1 MITNKNIYSIR
12 KHKLGVASFL
22 LGTLFVVGHA
32 NNAEASEVS
41 ATTQEHNVETE
52 QTKTEGELTTE
63 VAQQA
68 VSESAP
74 IAENMQK
81 TTSVASENA
90 KEVTA
95 SDSTQEVTK
104 TEAKDTATMKDSEIA
119 QPVSEVNKPVTQTA
133 PVQAPTTATEH
144 KSPRQAQEL
153 TAPMDTKVINVENG
167 TDVTSKVKVET
178 SSITGHQN
186 NDKTYRQS
194 NTVNPHKAER
204 VTLNYDW
211 SFENGIKAGDYF
223 DFQLSDNVDTNGIS
237 TVKKVPNIVD
247 TQNNDTVIAYG
258 EVKDKNRIRYR
269 FTDYVSDKENVVGKL
284 SLNLFIN
291 PAKVQNR
298 GNINVSST
306 LGSIKTEETFNI
318 EYIDGVKNNEGVTL
332 NGRLDDLS
340 KADQSFTHYTTFK
353 PSQNEL
359 TNVSLKGTVTTGAI
373 ENGIAGEVKIY
384 EFIGSG
390 ELPESVYANVNDT
403 SHFNDITSNLSNS
416 IKSTSTGYEITFDMK
431 NKKPYVIVYKGHY
444 NKDASDFDFTT
455 NAIGHQNLNRSPYN
469 HYWSYNHYFNLTWKN
484 GVAFYSN
491 NASGEGNDKPVPP
504 TYGFSE
510 LVDTTQNT
518 APATMTFQTTGVLE
532 EIEDS
537 VVLNTL
543 SQSGE
548 DRGENT
554 SPIIETTED
563 SQPVEFEEET
573 NHGIQDVTLHA
584 DAVDFEEETNHGE
597 QDTVHHSDVVE
608 YDEDTT
614 TGMLTGAISDH
625 TTEEDTMEY
634 TTDGLLIEFDDEM
647 NPNVSGQ
654 YDDITTDTIEESSH
668 IDTFTELESEFGQHD
683 GIVTFEE
690 DTIVEKPKTEKGNRV
705 PLVIDLSTPKHN
717 HQFNIQP
724 TDPNIDT
731 SATYRIGDFV
741 WRDEDHN
748 GVQNDGEHGLEGVL
762 VTLKTADGVVLNTT
776 TSDANG
782 HYQFTNVQKGKYI
795 VEFTTPEGY
804 EATSKHTTANTE
816 KDSDGLIA
824 NIDVTQDDMSIDAG
838 FFPLENWNPQ
848 PKDETYTIGDFVWRD
863 EDHNGVQNDG
873 EHGLEGVLVTLKTAD
888 GVVLNTTTSDA
899 NGHYQF
905 TNVQKGKYIVEFTT
919 PEGYEAT
926 SKHTTA
932 NTEKDSDGLIA
943 NIDVTQ
949 DDMSIDA
956 GFFPLENWNPQPKD
970 ETYTIGDFVWR
981 DEDHNGVQNDGEH
994 GLEGV
999 LVTLKTADGVVLN
1012 TTTSDAN
1019 GHYQFTNVQK
1029 GKYIV
1034 EFTTPEGYEATSKH
1048 TTANTEKD
1056 SDGLIA
1062 NIDVTQDDMSID
1074 AGFFPL
1080 ENWNPQPKDETYT
1093 IGDFVWRDE
1102 GHNGVQN
1109 DGEHG
1114 LEGVLVTLKT
1124 ADGVVLNTTTSD
1136 ANGHYQFTNVQK
1148 GKYIVEFTTPEGYE
1162 PTSKHTTANTEKDSD
1177 GLIANIDVTQDD
1189 MSIDAGFFPLEN
1201 WNPQPEPKNPDDK
1214 EKPAPEQPDVPQPEP
1229 KNPDDKEKPAPEQ
1242 PDVPQPEPKN
1252 PDDREKPAPE
1262 QPDVPQPE
1270 PKNPDDKEKPAPEQ
1284 PDAPQPKPMLPGE
1297 KVKPKPTH
1305 PGEAM
1310 QTTPQDKSTSQTD
1323 EALPQTGESSSQSSA
1338 LIFGGLLSLLGL
1350 GLLRRSSKQNRSSM
1364 K

>member
-41 ATTQEHNVETE
+41 TTTQEQNAEKE
-52 QTKTEGELTTE
+52 QAKTEGELTTE
-63 VAQQA
+63 AAQQTA
-68 VSESAP
+68 VESIPAS
-74 IAENMQK
+74 ENMQER
-81 TTSVASENA
+81 TLVASENG
-90 KEVTA
+90 KEVTTTE
-95 SDSTQEVTK
+95 STQEVTK
-104 TEAKDTATMKDSEIA
+104 TETKDTVTMKATEIV
-119 QPVSEVNKPVTQTA
+119 QPVSQIDKSVTQTA
-133 PVQAPTTATEH
+133 APVAEPSTANKQT
-144 KSPRQAQEL
+144 SPRQVQEL

-167 TDVTSKVKVET
+167 TDVTSKVKVEK

-186 NDKTYRQS
+186 KDKTYHQS

-204 VTLNYDW
+204 VTLNYEW
-211 SFENGIKAGDYF
+211 TFENGIKAGDYF

-237 TVKKVPNIVD
+237 TIKKVPHIMD
-247 TQNNDTVIAYG
+247 SQNSEQIIAYG
-258 EVKDKNRIRYR
+258 EINENNRVRYR
-269 FTDYVSDKENVVGKL
+269 FMDYVNQKENLKGKL
-284 SLNLFIN
+284 ALNLFIK
-291 PAKVQNR
+291 PDKVQTA
-298 GNINVSST
+298 GNITVSSK
-306 LGSIKTEETFNI
+306 LGNQVTSQNFNI
-318 EYIDGVKNNEGVTL
+318 QYIDGVKSASGITL
-332 NGRLDDLS
+332 NGRLDELS
-340 KADQSFTHYTTFK
+340 KADQSFTHYATFNPNNNK
-353 PSQNEL
+353 L
-359 TNVSLKGTVTTGAI
+359 TSVSIVGTVI
-373 ENGIAGEVKIY
+373 NGSRQNGNPGEVKVY

-390 ELPESVYANVNDT
+390 NLPQSVYANINDT
-403 SHFNDITSNLSNS
+403 QQFNDITSKVSISNN
-416 IKSTSTGYEITFDMK
+416 KSVGYQINFDMEGK
-431 NKKPYVIVYKGHY
+431 HSYVIVYKGHY
-444 NKDASDFDFTT
+444 DSNAKDFSFRT
-455 NAIGHQNLNRSPYN
+455 NATGYQNINQPTGHLYFGYGNS
-469 HYWSYNHYFNLTWKN
+469 FNLTWDN

-491 NASGEGNDKPVPP
+491 NASGEGNDKPVSP
-504 TYGFSE
+504 TYGYSPS
-510 LVDTTQNT
+510 VNTIQDTH
-518 APATMTFQTTGVLE
+518 ADYPVMTFQQPGTLE
-532 EIEDS
+532 ETEDS
-537 VVLNTL
+537 MPITTL
-543 SQSGE
+543 TESGE

-731 SATYRIGDFV
+731 SATYRIGNFV

-956 GFFPLENWNPQPKD
+956 GFFPLENWNPQP
-970 ETYTIGDFVWR
+970 
-981 DEDHNGVQNDGEH
+981 
-994 GLEGV
+994 
-999 LVTLKTADGVVLN
+999 
-1012 TTTSDAN
+1012 
-1019 GHYQFTNVQK
+1019 
-1029 GKYIV
+1029 
-1034 EFTTPEGYEATSKH
+1034 
-1048 TTANTEKD
+1048 
-1056 SDGLIA
+1056 
-1062 NIDVTQDDMSID
+1062 
-1074 AGFFPL
+1074 
-1080 ENWNPQPKDETYT
+1080 
-1093 IGDFVWRDE
+1093 
-1102 GHNGVQN
+1102 
-1109 DGEHG
+1109 
-1114 LEGVLVTLKT
+1114 
-1124 ADGVVLNTTTSD
+1124 
-1136 ANGHYQFTNVQK
+1136 
-1148 GKYIVEFTTPEGYE
+1148 
-1162 PTSKHTTANTEKDSD
+1162 
-1177 GLIANIDVTQDD
+1177 
-1189 MSIDAGFFPLEN
+1189 
-1201 WNPQPEPKNPDDK
+1201 EPKNPDDK
-1214 EKPAPEQPDVPQPEP
+1214 EKPGPEQPDVPQPEP
-1229 KNPDDKEKPAPEQ
+1229 KNPDDREKPAPEQ

-1323 EALPQTGESSSQSSA
+1323 EALPKTGESSSQSSA

>member
-41 ATTQEHNVETE
+41 TTTQEQNAEKE

-74 IAENMQK
+74 TAENMQE

-133 PVQAPTTATEH
+133 PVQTPTTATEH
-144 KSPRQAQEL
+144 KSPRQVQEV
-153 TAPMDTKVINVENG
+153 TSPEDTKVINVENG

-247 TQNNDTVIAYG
+247 TQNNDTVIAFG
-258 EVKDKNRIRYR
+258 EINEQNRVRYR
-269 FTDYVSDKENVVGKL
+269 FTDYVNQKENLKGKL
-284 SLNLFIN
+284 ALNLFIK
-291 PAKVQNR
+291 PDKVQTA
-298 GNINVSST
+298 GNITVSSK
-306 LGSIKTEETFNI
+306 LGNQVTSQNFNI
-318 EYIDGVKNNEGVTL
+318 QYIDGVKNRAGVTL
-332 NGRLDDLS
+332 NGRIDTLS
-340 KADQSFTHYTTFK
+340 KTDQTFTHFATFK
-353 PSQNEL
+353 PNNNALTSVTITGKVKNGALQNG
-359 TNVSLKGTVTTGAI
+359 K
-373 ENGIAGEVKIY
+373 AGEVKVY

-390 ELPESVYANVNDT
+390 ELPQSVYANVNDT
-403 SHFNDITSNLSNS
+403 KQFNDITNSMKS
-416 IKSTSTGYEITFDMK
+416 IKNYSNGYEITFDM
-431 NKKPYVIVYKGHY
+431 NKDNHPYIIVYQGHF
-444 NKDASDFDFTT
+444 NNNAKDFDFST
-455 NAIGHQNLNRSPYN
+455 NATGYQNLNQSEYSYYWPYN
-469 HYWSYNHYFNLTWKN
+469 YSFNLTWDN

-504 TYGFSE
+504 TYGYSPT
-510 LVDTTQNT
+510 VNTIQDTH
-518 APATMTFQTTGVLE
+518 ADYPVMTFQQPGTLE
-532 EIEDS
+532 ETEDS
-537 VVLNTL
+537 MPITTL
-543 SQSGE
+543 TESGE
-548 DRGENT
+548 DRSENT

-625 TTEEDTMEY
+625 TTKEDTMEY
-634 TTDGLLIEFDDEM
+634 TTDSLLIEFDDEM

-731 SATYRIGDFV
+731 SATYRIGNFV

-782 HYQFTNVQKGKYI
+782 HYQFTNVKKGKYI

-824 NIDVTQDDMSIDAG
+824 NIDVTQNDMSIDAG

-956 GFFPLENWNPQPKD
+956 GFFPLENWNPQP
-970 ETYTIGDFVWR
+970 
-981 DEDHNGVQNDGEH
+981 
-994 GLEGV
+994 
-999 LVTLKTADGVVLN
+999 
-1012 TTTSDAN
+1012 
-1019 GHYQFTNVQK
+1019 
-1029 GKYIV
+1029 
-1034 EFTTPEGYEATSKH
+1034 
-1048 TTANTEKD
+1048 
-1056 SDGLIA
+1056 
-1062 NIDVTQDDMSID
+1062 
-1074 AGFFPL
+1074 
-1080 ENWNPQPKDETYT
+1080 
-1093 IGDFVWRDE
+1093 
-1102 GHNGVQN
+1102 
-1109 DGEHG
+1109 
-1114 LEGVLVTLKT
+1114 
-1124 ADGVVLNTTTSD
+1124 
-1136 ANGHYQFTNVQK
+1136 
-1148 GKYIVEFTTPEGYE
+1148 
-1162 PTSKHTTANTEKDSD
+1162 
-1177 GLIANIDVTQDD
+1177 
-1189 MSIDAGFFPLEN
+1189 
-1201 WNPQPEPKNPDDK
+1201 EPKNPDDK

-1229 KNPDDKEKPAPEQ
+1229 KNPDDREKPAPEQPDVPQPEPKNPDDREKPAPEQ

-1284 PDAPQPKPMLPGE
+1284 PDVPQPKPMLPGE

-1323 EALPQTGESSSQSSA
+1323 EALPKTGESSSQSSA

>member
-41 ATTQEHNVETE
+41 TTTQEQNAEKE
-52 QTKTEGELTTE
+52 QAKTEGELTTE
-63 VAQQA
+63 AAQQTA
-68 VSESAP
+68 VESIPAS
-74 IAENMQK
+74 ENMQER
-81 TTSVASENA
+81 TLVASENG
-90 KEVTA
+90 KEVTTTE
-95 SDSTQEVTK
+95 STQEVTK
-104 TEAKDTATMKDSEIA
+104 TETKDTVTMKDSEIA
-119 QPVSEVNKPVTQTA
+119 QPVSHLDKPVTQTA
-133 PVQAPTTATEH
+133 PVQTPTTATEQ
-144 KSPRQAQEL
+144 KSTRQAQEDI
-153 TAPMDTKVINVENG
+153 APMGMKEVNVENG
-167 TDVTSKVKVET
+167 TDVTSKVKVEN

-186 NDKTYRQS
+186 NDRTYRQPD
-194 NTVNPHKAER
+194 TVNPHKAER

-247 TQNNDTVIAYG
+247 TQNNDTVIAFG
-258 EVKDKNRIRYR
+258 EINEQNRVRYR
-269 FTDYVSDKENVVGKL
+269 FTDYVSKKDNVKGKL
-284 SLNLFIN
+284 ALNLFIK
-291 PAKVQNR
+291 PDKVQTA
-298 GNINVSST
+298 GNITVSSK
-306 LGSIKTEETFNI
+306 LGNQVTSQNFNI
-318 EYIDGVKNNEGVTL
+318 QYIDGVKNRAGVTL
-332 NGRLDDLS
+332 NGRIDTLS
-340 KADQSFTHYTTFK
+340 KTDQTFTHFATFK
-353 PSQNEL
+353 PNNNALTSVTITGKVKNGALQNG
-359 TNVSLKGTVTTGAI
+359 K
-373 ENGIAGEVKIY
+373 AGEVKVY

-390 ELPESVYANVNDT
+390 ELPQSVYANVNDT
-403 SHFNDITSNLSNS
+403 KQFNDITNSMKS
-416 IKSTSTGYEITFDMK
+416 IKNNSNGYEITFDMK
-431 NKKPYVIVYKGHY
+431 NQKPYVIVYKGHY

-455 NAIGHQNLNRSPYN
+455 NAIGHQNLNSSPYN
-469 HYWSYNHYFNLTWKN
+469 YYWSYNHYFNLTWKN

-491 NASGEGNDKPVPP
+491 KANGEGNDKPVPP
-504 TYGFSE
+504 TYGYSPT
-510 LVDTTQNT
+510 VNTIQDTH
-518 APATMTFQTTGVLE
+518 ADYPVMTFQQPGTLE
-532 EIEDS
+532 ETEDS
-537 VVLNTL
+537 MPITTL
-543 SQSGE
+543 TESGE

-731 SATYRIGDFV
+731 SATYRIGNFV

-838 FFPLENWNPQ
+838 FFPLENWNAQ

-1080 ENWNPQPKDETYT
+1080 ENWNPQP
-1093 IGDFVWRDE
+1093 
-1102 GHNGVQN
+1102 
-1109 DGEHG
+1109 
-1114 LEGVLVTLKT
+1114 
-1124 ADGVVLNTTTSD
+1124 
-1136 ANGHYQFTNVQK
+1136 
-1148 GKYIVEFTTPEGYE
+1148 
-1162 PTSKHTTANTEKDSD
+1162 
-1177 GLIANIDVTQDD
+1177 
-1189 MSIDAGFFPLEN
+1189 
-1201 WNPQPEPKNPDDK
+1201 EPKNPDDK
-1214 EKPAPEQPDVPQPEP
+1214 EKPG
-1229 KNPDDKEKPAPEQ
+1229 PEQ

-1270 PKNPDDKEKPAPEQ
+1270 PKNPDDREKPAPEQ

-1323 EALPQTGESSSQSSA
+1323 EALPKTGESSSQSSA

>member
-41 ATTQEHNVETE
+41 TTTQEQNAEKE

-74 IAENMQK
+74 TAENMQE

-90 KEVTA
+90 KEVTTTE
-95 SDSTQEVTK
+95 STQEVTK
-104 TEAKDTATMKDSEIA
+104 TETKDTVTMKATEIV

-133 PVQAPTTATEH
+133 PVQAPTTANKQT
-144 KSPRQAQEL
+144 SPRQVQEV
-153 TAPMDTKVINVENG
+153 TAPMDTKVINVENA
-167 TDVTSKVKVET
+167 TDVTSKVKVEK

-186 NDKTYRQS
+186 KDKTYHQS

-204 VTLNYDW
+204 VTLNYEWTFDKD
-211 SFENGIKAGDYF
+211 IKNDDYF
-223 DFQLSDNVDTNGIS
+223 EFQLSDNVDTNGIS

-247 TQNNDTVIAYG
+247 TQNNDTVIAFG
-258 EVKDKNRIRYR
+258 EINEQNRVRYR
-269 FTDYVSDKENVVGKL
+269 FTDYVSKKDNVKGNL
-284 SLNLFIN
+284 SLNLFID
-291 PAKVQNR
+291 PSKVLNN
-298 GNINVSST
+298 GNTTVSSILNGT
-306 LGSIKTEETFNI
+306 KTESTFNI

-359 TNVSLKGTVTTGAI
+359 TNVSLKGTVTTGAM

-431 NKKPYVIVYKGHY
+431 NQKPYVIVYKGHY

-537 VVLNTL
+537 VVLNTI

-548 DRGENT
+548 DRSENT

-625 TTEEDTMEY
+625 TTKEDTMEY
-634 TTDGLLIEFDDEM
+634 TTDSLLIEFDDEM

-741 WRDEDHN
+741 WR
-748 GVQNDGEHGLEGVL
+748 
-762 VTLKTADGVVLNTT
+762 
-776 TSDANG
+776 
-782 HYQFTNVQKGKYI
+782 
-795 VEFTTPEGY
+795 
-804 EATSKHTTANTE
+804 
-816 KDSDGLIA
+816 
-824 NIDVTQDDMSIDAG
+824 
-838 FFPLENWNPQ
+838 
-848 PKDETYTIGDFVWRD
+848 
-863 EDHNGVQNDG
+863 
-873 EHGLEGVLVTLKTAD
+873 
-888 GVVLNTTTSDA
+888 
-899 NGHYQF
+899 
-905 TNVQKGKYIVEFTT
+905 
-919 PEGYEAT
+919 
-926 SKHTTA
+926 
-932 NTEKDSDGLIA
+932 
-943 NIDVTQ
+943 
-949 DDMSIDA
+949 
-956 GFFPLENWNPQPKD
+956 
-970 ETYTIGDFVWR
+970 
-981 DEDHNGVQNDGEH
+981 
-994 GLEGV
+994 
-999 LVTLKTADGVVLN
+999 
-1012 TTTSDAN
+1012 
-1019 GHYQFTNVQK
+1019 
-1029 GKYIV
+1029 
-1034 EFTTPEGYEATSKH
+1034 
-1048 TTANTEKD
+1048 
-1056 SDGLIA
+1056 
-1062 NIDVTQDDMSID
+1062 
-1074 AGFFPL
+1074 
-1080 ENWNPQPKDETYT
+1080 
-1093 IGDFVWRDE
+1093 
-1102 GHNGVQN
+1102 
-1109 DGEHG
+1109 
-1114 LEGVLVTLKT
+1114 
-1124 ADGVVLNTTTSD
+1124 
-1136 ANGHYQFTNVQK
+1136 
-1148 GKYIVEFTTPEGYE
+1148 
-1162 PTSKHTTANTEKDSD
+1162 
-1177 GLIANIDVTQDD
+1177 
-1189 MSIDAGFFPLEN
+1189 
-1201 WNPQPEPKNPDDK
+1201 
-1214 EKPAPEQPDVPQPEP
+1214 
-1229 KNPDDKEKPAPEQ
+1229 
-1242 PDVPQPEPKN
+1242 
-1252 PDDREKPAPE
+1252 
-1262 QPDVPQPE
+1262 
-1270 PKNPDDKEKPAPEQ
+1270 
-1284 PDAPQPKPMLPGE
+1284 
-1297 KVKPKPTH
+1297 
-1305 PGEAM
+1305 
-1310 QTTPQDKSTSQTD
+1310 
-1323 EALPQTGESSSQSSA
+1323 
-1338 LIFGGLLSLLGL
+1338 
-1350 GLLRRSSKQNRSSM
+1350 
-1364 K
+1364 

>member
-1080 ENWNPQPKDETYT
+1080 ENWNPQP
-1093 IGDFVWRDE
+1093 
-1102 GHNGVQN
+1102 
-1109 DGEHG
+1109 
-1114 LEGVLVTLKT
+1114 
-1124 ADGVVLNTTTSD
+1124 
-1136 ANGHYQFTNVQK
+1136 
-1148 GKYIVEFTTPEGYE
+1148 
-1162 PTSKHTTANTEKDSD
+1162 
-1177 GLIANIDVTQDD
+1177 
-1189 MSIDAGFFPLEN
+1189 
-1201 WNPQPEPKNPDDK
+1201 
-1214 EKPAPEQPDVPQPEP
+1214 EP

-1252 PDDREKPAPE
+1252 PDDREKPAPEQPDVPQPEPKNPDDKEKPAPE

>member
-41 ATTQEHNVETE
+41 TTTQEQNAEKE
-52 QTKTEGELTTE
+52 QAKTEGELTTE
-63 VAQQA
+63 AAQQTA
-68 VSESAP
+68 VESIPAS
-74 IAENMQK
+74 ENMQER
-81 TTSVASENA
+81 TLVASENG
-90 KEVTA
+90 KEVTTTE
-95 SDSTQEVTK
+95 STQEVTK
-104 TEAKDTATMKDSEIA
+104 TETKDTVTMKDSEIA

-133 PVQAPTTATEH
+133 PVQTPTTATEQ
-144 KSPRQAQEL
+144 KSTRQAQED
-153 TAPMDTKVINVENG
+153 TAPMGMKEVNVENG
-167 TDVTSKVKVET
+167 TDVTSKVKVEN

-186 NDKTYRQS
+186 NDRTYRQPD
-194 NTVNPHKAER
+194 TVNPHKAER

-211 SFENGIKAGDYF
+211 SFDKDIKNDDYF
-223 DFQLSDNVDTNGIS
+223 EFQLSDNVDTNGIS

-247 TQNNDTVIAYG
+247 TQNNDTVIAFG
-258 EVKDKNRIRYR
+258 EINEQNRVRYR
-269 FTDYVSDKENVVGKL
+269 FTDYVNQKENLKGKL
-284 SLNLFIN
+284 ALNLFIK
-291 PAKVQNR
+291 PDKVQTA
-298 GNINVSST
+298 GNITVSSK
-306 LGSIKTEETFNI
+306 LGNQVTSQNFNI
-318 EYIDGVKNNEGVTL
+318 QYIDGVKNRAGVTL
-332 NGRLDDLS
+332 NGRIDTLS
-340 KADQSFTHYTTFK
+340 KTDQTFTHFATFK
-353 PSQNEL
+353 PNNNALTSVTITGKVKNGALQNG
-359 TNVSLKGTVTTGAI
+359 K
-373 ENGIAGEVKIY
+373 AGEVKVY

-390 ELPESVYANVNDT
+390 ELPQSVYANVNDT
-403 SHFNDITSNLSNS
+403 KQFNDITKSMKS
-416 IKSTSTGYEITFDMK
+416 IKNNSNGYEITFDM
-431 NKKPYVIVYKGHY
+431 NKDNHPYIIVYQGHF
-444 NKDASDFDFTT
+444 NNNAKDFDFST
-455 NAIGHQNLNRSPYN
+455 NATGYQNLNQSGYSYYWPYN
-469 HYWSYNHYFNLTWKN
+469 YSFNLTWDN

-504 TYGFSE
+504 TYGYSPT
-510 LVDTTQNT
+510 VNTIQDTH
-518 APATMTFQTTGVLE
+518 ADYPVMTFQQPGTLE
-532 EIEDS
+532 ETEDS
-537 VVLNTL
+537 MPITTL
-543 SQSGE
+543 TESGE

-554 SPIIETTED
+554 SSIIETTED

-848 PKDETYTIGDFVWRD
+848 P
-863 EDHNGVQNDG
+863 
-873 EHGLEGVLVTLKTAD
+873 
-888 GVVLNTTTSDA
+888 
-899 NGHYQF
+899 
-905 TNVQKGKYIVEFTT
+905 
-919 PEGYEAT
+919 
-926 SKHTTA
+926 
-932 NTEKDSDGLIA
+932 
-943 NIDVTQ
+943 
-949 DDMSIDA
+949 
-956 GFFPLENWNPQPKD
+956 
-970 ETYTIGDFVWR
+970 
-981 DEDHNGVQNDGEH
+981 
-994 GLEGV
+994 
-999 LVTLKTADGVVLN
+999 
-1012 TTTSDAN
+1012 
-1019 GHYQFTNVQK
+1019 
-1029 GKYIV
+1029 
-1034 EFTTPEGYEATSKH
+1034 
-1048 TTANTEKD
+1048 
-1056 SDGLIA
+1056 
-1062 NIDVTQDDMSID
+1062 
-1074 AGFFPL
+1074 
-1080 ENWNPQPKDETYT
+1080 
-1093 IGDFVWRDE
+1093 
-1102 GHNGVQN
+1102 
-1109 DGEHG
+1109 
-1114 LEGVLVTLKT
+1114 
-1124 ADGVVLNTTTSD
+1124 
-1136 ANGHYQFTNVQK
+1136 
-1148 GKYIVEFTTPEGYE
+1148 
-1162 PTSKHTTANTEKDSD
+1162 
-1177 GLIANIDVTQDD
+1177 
-1189 MSIDAGFFPLEN
+1189 
-1201 WNPQPEPKNPDDK
+1201 EPKNPDDK
-1214 EKPAPEQPDVPQPEP
+1214 EKPAPEQPDVPQPE
-1229 KNPDDKEKPAPEQ
+1229 
-1242 PDVPQPEPKN
+1242 
-1252 PDDREKPAPE
+1252 
-1262 QPDVPQPE
+1262 
-1270 PKNPDDKEKPAPEQ
+1270 
-1284 PDAPQPKPMLPGE
+1284 PMLPGE

-1323 EALPQTGESSSQSSA
+1323 EALPKTGESSSQSSA

>member
-41 ATTQEHNVETE
+41 TTTQEQNAEKE

-74 IAENMQK
+74 TAENMQE

-90 KEVTA
+90 KEVTTTE
-95 SDSTQEVTK
+95 STQEVTK

-133 PVQAPTTATEH
+133 PVQAPTTANKQT
-144 KSPRQAQEL
+144 SPRQVQEV

-167 TDVTSKVKVET
+167 TDVTSKVKVEK

-186 NDKTYRQS
+186 KDKTYHQS

-204 VTLNYDW
+204 VTLNYEWTFDKD
-211 SFENGIKAGDYF
+211 IKNDDYF
-223 DFQLSDNVDTNGIS
+223 EFQLSDNVDTNGIS

-247 TQNNDTVIAYG
+247 TQNNDTVIAFG
-258 EVKDKNRIRYR
+258 EINEQNRVRYR
-269 FTDYVSDKENVVGKL
+269 FTDYVSKKDNVKGNL
-284 SLNLFIN
+284 SLNLFID
-291 PAKVQNR
+291 PSKVLNN
-298 GNINVSST
+298 GNTTVSSILNGT
-306 LGSIKTEETFNI
+306 KTESTFNI
-318 EYIDGVKNNEGVTL
+318 EYIDGIHNAAGVTL
-332 NGRLDDLS
+332 NGRLDELS
-340 KADQSFTHYTTFK
+340 KANQTFTHFATFK
-353 PSQNEL
+353 PKHNKLSSVTIKGKVKNGVLQNS
-359 TNVSLKGTVTTGAI
+359 N
-373 ENGIAGEVKIY
+373 NGEVKVY
-384 EFIGSG
+384 EFIGNG
-390 ELPESVYANVNDT
+390 ELPQSVYANVNDT
-403 SHFNDITSNLSNS
+403 NQFKDITTSMNSKKSNG
-416 IKSTSTGYEITFDMK
+416 TGYEITFDTM
-431 NKKPYVIVYKGHY
+431 NDKPYVILYKGY
-444 NKDASDFDFTT
+444 FDSNSKDFDFTT
-455 NAIGHQNLNRSPYN
+455 NATGYQNLNQSSYY
-469 HYWSYNHYFNLTWKN
+469 YWPYNHYFNLTWDN

-731 SATYRIGDFV
+731 SATYRIGNFV

-838 FFPLENWNPQ
+838 FFPLENWNAQ

-1080 ENWNPQPKDETYT
+1080 ENWNPQP
-1093 IGDFVWRDE
+1093 
-1102 GHNGVQN
+1102 
-1109 DGEHG
+1109 
-1114 LEGVLVTLKT
+1114 
-1124 ADGVVLNTTTSD
+1124 
-1136 ANGHYQFTNVQK
+1136 
-1148 GKYIVEFTTPEGYE
+1148 
-1162 PTSKHTTANTEKDSD
+1162 
-1177 GLIANIDVTQDD
+1177 
-1189 MSIDAGFFPLEN
+1189 
-1201 WNPQPEPKNPDDK
+1201 EPKNPDDK
-1214 EKPAPEQPDVPQPEP
+1214 EKPGPEQPDVPQPEP
-1229 KNPDDKEKPAPEQ
+1229 KNPDDREKPAPEQ

-1270 PKNPDDKEKPAPEQ
+1270 PKNPDDREKPAPEQPDVPQPEPKNPDDREKPAPEQ

>member
-41 ATTQEHNVETE
+41 TTTQEQNAEKE

-63 VAQQA
+63 AAQQTA
-68 VSESAP
+68 VESIPAS
-74 IAENMQK
+74 ENMQER
-81 TTSVASENA
+81 TLVASENG
-90 KEVTA
+90 KEVTTTE
-95 SDSTQEVTK
+95 STQEVTK
-104 TEAKDTATMKDSEIA
+104 TETKDTVTMKATEIV
-119 QPVSEVNKPVTQTA
+119 QPVSQIDKSVTQTA
-133 PVQAPTTATEH
+133 APVAEPSTANKQT
-144 KSPRQAQEL
+144 SPRQVQEL

-167 TDVTSKVKVET
+167 TDVTSKVKVEK

-186 NDKTYRQS
+186 KDKTYHQS

-204 VTLNYDW
+204 VTLNYEWTFDKD
-211 SFENGIKAGDYF
+211 IKNDDYF
-223 DFQLSDNVDTNGIS
+223 EFQLSDNVDTNGIS

-247 TQNNDTVIAYG
+247 TQNNDTVIAFG
-258 EVKDKNRIRYR
+258 EINEQNRVRYR
-269 FTDYVSDKENVVGKL
+269 FTDYVSKKDNVKGNL
-284 SLNLFIN
+284 SLNLFID
-291 PAKVQNR
+291 PSKVLNN
-298 GNINVSST
+298 GNTTVSSILNGT
-306 LGSIKTEETFNI
+306 KTESTFNI
-318 EYIDGVKNNEGVTL
+318 EYIDGIHNAAGVTL
-332 NGRLDDLS
+332 NGRLDELS
-340 KADQSFTHYTTFK
+340 KANQTFTHFATFK
-353 PSQNEL
+353 PKHNKLSSVTIKGKVKNGVLQNS
-359 TNVSLKGTVTTGAI
+359 N
-373 ENGIAGEVKIY
+373 NGEVKVY
-384 EFIGSG
+384 EFIGNG
-390 ELPESVYANVNDT
+390 ELPQSVYANVNDT
-403 SHFNDITSNLSNS
+403 NQFKDITTSMNSKKSNG
-416 IKSTSTGYEITFDMK
+416 TGYEITFDMM
-431 NKKPYVIVYKGHY
+431 NDKPYVILYKGY
-444 NKDASDFDFTT
+444 FDSNSKDFDFTT
-455 NAIGHQNLNRSPYN
+455 NATGYQNLNQSSYY
-469 HYWSYNHYFNLTWKN
+469 YWPYNHYFNLTWDN

-548 DRGENT
+548 DRSENT

-1080 ENWNPQPKDETYT
+1080 ENWNPQP
-1093 IGDFVWRDE
+1093 
-1102 GHNGVQN
+1102 
-1109 DGEHG
+1109 
-1114 LEGVLVTLKT
+1114 
-1124 ADGVVLNTTTSD
+1124 
-1136 ANGHYQFTNVQK
+1136 
-1148 GKYIVEFTTPEGYE
+1148 
-1162 PTSKHTTANTEKDSD
+1162 
-1177 GLIANIDVTQDD
+1177 
-1189 MSIDAGFFPLEN
+1189 
-1201 WNPQPEPKNPDDK
+1201 EPKNPDDK
-1214 EKPAPEQPDVPQPEP
+1214 EKPGPEQPDVPQPEP
-1229 KNPDDKEKPAPEQ
+1229 KNPDDREKPAPEQ

-1284 PDAPQPKPMLPGE
+1284 PDVPQPKPMLPGE

-1323 EALPQTGESSSQSSA
+1323 EALPKTGESSSQSSA

>member
-41 ATTQEHNVETE
+41 TTTQEQNAEKE

-63 VAQQA
+63 AAQQTA
-68 VSESAP
+68 VESIPAS
-74 IAENMQK
+74 ENMQER
-81 TTSVASENA
+81 TLVASENG
-90 KEVTA
+90 KEVTTTE
-95 SDSTQEVTK
+95 STQEVTK
-104 TEAKDTATMKDSEIA
+104 TETKDTVTMKATEIV
-119 QPVSEVNKPVTQTA
+119 QPVSQIDKSVTQTA
-133 PVQAPTTATEH
+133 APVAEPSTANKQT
-144 KSPRQAQEL
+144 SPRQVQEL

-167 TDVTSKVKVET
+167 TDVTSKVKVEK

-186 NDKTYRQS
+186 KDKTYHQS

-204 VTLNYDW
+204 VTLNYEWTFDKD
-211 SFENGIKAGDYF
+211 IKNDDYF
-223 DFQLSDNVDTNGIS
+223 EFQLSDNVDTNGIS

-247 TQNNDTVIAYG
+247 TQNNDTVIAFG
-258 EVKDKNRIRYR
+258 EINEQNRVRYR
-269 FTDYVSDKENVVGKL
+269 FTDYVSKKDNVKGNL
-284 SLNLFIN
+284 SLNLFID
-291 PAKVQNR
+291 PSKVLNN
-298 GNINVSST
+298 GNTTVSSILNGT
-306 LGSIKTEETFNI
+306 KTESTFNI
-318 EYIDGVKNNEGVTL
+318 EYIDGIHNAAGVTL
-332 NGRLDDLS
+332 NGRLDELS
-340 KADQSFTHYTTFK
+340 KANQTFTHFATFK
-353 PSQNEL
+353 PKHNKLSSVTIKGKVKNGVLQNS
-359 TNVSLKGTVTTGAI
+359 N
-373 ENGIAGEVKIY
+373 NGEVKVY
-384 EFIGSG
+384 EFIGNG
-390 ELPESVYANVNDT
+390 ELPQSVYANVNDT
-403 SHFNDITSNLSNS
+403 NQFKDITTSMNSKKSNG
-416 IKSTSTGYEITFDMK
+416 TGYEITFDMM
-431 NKKPYVIVYKGHY
+431 NDKPYVILYKGY
-444 NKDASDFDFTT
+444 FDSNSKDFDFTT
-455 NAIGHQNLNRSPYN
+455 NATGYQNLNQSSYY
-469 HYWSYNHYFNLTWKN
+469 YWPYNHYFNLTWDN

-548 DRGENT
+548 DRSENT

-919 PEGYEAT
+919 PEGYE
-926 SKHTTA
+926 
-932 NTEKDSDGLIA
+932 
-943 NIDVTQ
+943 
-949 DDMSIDA
+949 
-956 GFFPLENWNPQPKD
+956 
-970 ETYTIGDFVWR
+970 
-981 DEDHNGVQNDGEH
+981 
-994 GLEGV
+994 
-999 LVTLKTADGVVLN
+999 
-1012 TTTSDAN
+1012 
-1019 GHYQFTNVQK
+1019 
-1029 GKYIV
+1029 
-1034 EFTTPEGYEATSKH
+1034 
-1048 TTANTEKD
+1048 
-1056 SDGLIA
+1056 
-1062 NIDVTQDDMSID
+1062 
-1074 AGFFPL
+1074 
-1080 ENWNPQPKDETYT
+1080 
-1093 IGDFVWRDE
+1093 
-1102 GHNGVQN
+1102 
-1109 DGEHG
+1109 
-1114 LEGVLVTLKT
+1114 
-1124 ADGVVLNTTTSD
+1124 
-1136 ANGHYQFTNVQK
+1136 
-1148 GKYIVEFTTPEGYE
+1148 

-1229 KNPDDKEKPAPEQ
+1229 KNPDDREKPAPEQ

-1284 PDAPQPKPMLPGE
+1284 PDVPQPKPMLPGE

-1323 EALPQTGESSSQSSA
+1323 EVLPKTGESSSQSSA

>member
-41 ATTQEHNVETE
+41 TTTQEQNAEKE
-52 QTKTEGELTTE
+52 QAKTEGELTTE
-63 VAQQA
+63 AAQQTA
-68 VSESAP
+68 VESIPAS
-74 IAENMQK
+74 ENMQER
-81 TTSVASENA
+81 TLVASENG
-90 KEVTA
+90 KEVTTTE
-95 SDSTQEVTK
+95 STQEVTK
-104 TEAKDTATMKDSEIA
+104 TETKDTVTMKATEIV
-119 QPVSEVNKPVTQTA
+119 QPVSQIDKSVTQTA
-133 PVQAPTTATEH
+133 APVAEPSTANKQT
-144 KSPRQAQEL
+144 SPQQVQEL

-167 TDVTSKVKVET
+167 TDVTSKVKVEK

-186 NDKTYRQS
+186 NDKTYHQS

-211 SFENGIKAGDYF
+211 SFENSIKEGDYF

-237 TVKKVPNIVD
+237 TTKKVPNILDVQD
-247 TQNNDTVIAYG
+247 SDKVIAYG

-455 NAIGHQNLNRSPYN
+455 NAIGHQNLNSSPYN
-469 HYWSYNHYFNLTWKN
+469 YYWSYNHYFNLTWKN

-491 NASGEGNDKPVPP
+491 KANGEGNDKPVPP
-504 TYGFSE
+504 TYGYSPT
-510 LVDTTQNT
+510 VNTIQDTH
-518 APATMTFQTTGVLE
+518 ADYPVMTFQQPGTLE
-532 EIEDS
+532 ETEDS
-537 VVLNTL
+537 MPITTL
-543 SQSGE
+543 TESGE

-554 SPIIETTED
+554 SSIIETTED

-956 GFFPLENWNPQPKD
+956 GFFPLENWNPQP
-970 ETYTIGDFVWR
+970 
-981 DEDHNGVQNDGEH
+981 
-994 GLEGV
+994 
-999 LVTLKTADGVVLN
+999 
-1012 TTTSDAN
+1012 
-1019 GHYQFTNVQK
+1019 
-1029 GKYIV
+1029 
-1034 EFTTPEGYEATSKH
+1034 
-1048 TTANTEKD
+1048 
-1056 SDGLIA
+1056 
-1062 NIDVTQDDMSID
+1062 
-1074 AGFFPL
+1074 
-1080 ENWNPQPKDETYT
+1080 
-1093 IGDFVWRDE
+1093 
-1102 GHNGVQN
+1102 
-1109 DGEHG
+1109 
-1114 LEGVLVTLKT
+1114 
-1124 ADGVVLNTTTSD
+1124 
-1136 ANGHYQFTNVQK
+1136 
-1148 GKYIVEFTTPEGYE
+1148 
-1162 PTSKHTTANTEKDSD
+1162 
-1177 GLIANIDVTQDD
+1177 
-1189 MSIDAGFFPLEN
+1189 
-1201 WNPQPEPKNPDDK
+1201 EPKNPDDK
-1214 EKPAPEQPDVPQPEP
+1214 EKPGPEQPDVPQPEP
-1229 KNPDDKEKPAPEQ
+1229 KNPDDREKPAPEQ

-1284 PDAPQPKPMLPGE
+1284 PDVPQPKPMLPGE

-1323 EALPQTGESSSQSSA
+1323 EALPKTGESSSQSSA

>member
-41 ATTQEHNVETE
+41 TTTQEQNAEKE

-63 VAQQA
+63 AAQQTA
-68 VSESAP
+68 VESIPAS
-74 IAENMQK
+74 ENMQER
-81 TTSVASENA
+81 TLVASENG
-90 KEVTA
+90 KEVTTTE
-95 SDSTQEVTK
+95 STQEVTK
-104 TEAKDTATMKDSEIA
+104 TETKDTVTMKATEIV
-119 QPVSEVNKPVTQTA
+119 QPVSQIDKSVTQTA
-133 PVQAPTTATEH
+133 APVAEPSTANKQT
-144 KSPRQAQEL
+144 SPRQVQEL

-167 TDVTSKVKVET
+167 TDVTSKVKVEK

-186 NDKTYRQS
+186 NDKTYHQS

-204 VTLNYDW
+204 VTLNYEWTFDKD
-211 SFENGIKAGDYF
+211 IKNDDYF
-223 DFQLSDNVDTNGIS
+223 EFQLSDNVDTNGIS

-247 TQNNDTVIAYG
+247 TQNNDTVIAFG
-258 EVKDKNRIRYR
+258 EINEQNRVRYR
-269 FTDYVSDKENVVGKL
+269 FTDYVSKKDNVKGNL
-284 SLNLFIN
+284 SLNLFID
-291 PAKVQNR
+291 PSKVLNN
-298 GNINVSST
+298 GNTTVSSILNGT
-306 LGSIKTEETFNI
+306 KTESTFNI
-318 EYIDGVKNNEGVTL
+318 EYIDGIHNAAGVTL
-332 NGRLDDLS
+332 NGRLDELS
-340 KADQSFTHYTTFK
+340 KANQTFTHFATFK
-353 PSQNEL
+353 PKHNKLSSVTIKGKVKNGVLQNS
-359 TNVSLKGTVTTGAI
+359 N
-373 ENGIAGEVKIY
+373 NGEVKVY
-384 EFIGSG
+384 EFIGNG
-390 ELPESVYANVNDT
+390 ELPQSVYANVNDT
-403 SHFNDITSNLSNS
+403 NQFKDITTSMNSKKSNG
-416 IKSTSTGYEITFDMK
+416 TGYEITFDMM
-431 NKKPYVIVYKGHY
+431 NDKPYVILYKGY
-444 NKDASDFDFTT
+444 FDSNSKDFDFTT
-455 NAIGHQNLNRSPYN
+455 NATGYQNLNQSSYY
-469 HYWSYNHYFNLTWKN
+469 YWPYNHYFNLTWDN

-548 DRGENT
+548 DRSENT

-919 PEGYEAT
+919 PEGYE
-926 SKHTTA
+926 
-932 NTEKDSDGLIA
+932 
-943 NIDVTQ
+943 
-949 DDMSIDA
+949 
-956 GFFPLENWNPQPKD
+956 
-970 ETYTIGDFVWR
+970 
-981 DEDHNGVQNDGEH
+981 
-994 GLEGV
+994 
-999 LVTLKTADGVVLN
+999 
-1012 TTTSDAN
+1012 
-1019 GHYQFTNVQK
+1019 
-1029 GKYIV
+1029 
-1034 EFTTPEGYEATSKH
+1034 
-1048 TTANTEKD
+1048 
-1056 SDGLIA
+1056 
-1062 NIDVTQDDMSID
+1062 
-1074 AGFFPL
+1074 
-1080 ENWNPQPKDETYT
+1080 
-1093 IGDFVWRDE
+1093 
-1102 GHNGVQN
+1102 
-1109 DGEHG
+1109 
-1114 LEGVLVTLKT
+1114 
-1124 ADGVVLNTTTSD
+1124 
-1136 ANGHYQFTNVQK
+1136 
-1148 GKYIVEFTTPEGYE
+1148 

-1214 EKPAPEQPDVPQPEP
+1214 EKPAPDQPDVPQPEP
-1229 KNPDDKEKPAPEQ
+1229 KNPDDREKPAPEQ

-1284 PDAPQPKPMLPGE
+1284 PDVPQPKPMLPGE

-1323 EALPQTGESSSQSSA
+1323 EVLPKTGESSSQSSA

>member
-41 ATTQEHNVETE
+41 ATTQEQNAEKE
-52 QTKTEGELTTE
+52 QAKTERELTTK

-74 IAENMQK
+74 IAENMQE

-90 KEVTA
+90 KAVTA

-133 PVQAPTTATEH
+133 PFQTPTTATEH
-144 KSPRQAQEL
+144 KSPRQVQEV
-153 TAPMDTKVINVENG
+153 TSPVDTKVINVENG

-237 TVKKVPNIVD
+237 TVKKVPHIMD
-247 TQNNDTVIAYG
+247 SQNSEQIIAYG
-258 EVKDKNRIRYR
+258 EINENNRVRYR
-269 FTDYVSDKENVVGKL
+269 FTDYVSKKDNVKGNL
-284 SLNLFIN
+284 SLNLFID
-291 PAKVQNR
+291 PSKVLNN
-298 GNINVSST
+298 GNTTVSSILNGT
-306 LGSIKTEETFNI
+306 KTESTFNI
-318 EYIDGVKNNEGVTL
+318 EYIDGIHNAAGVTL
-332 NGRLDDLS
+332 NGRLDELS
-340 KADQSFTHYTTFK
+340 KANQTFTHFATFK
-353 PSQNEL
+353 PKHNKLSSVTIKGKVKNGALQNG
-359 TNVSLKGTVTTGAI
+359 K
-373 ENGIAGEVKIY
+373 AGEVKVY

-390 ELPESVYANVNDT
+390 ELPQSVYANVNDT
-403 SHFNDITSNLSNS
+403 KQFNDITKSMKSIINNSN
-416 IKSTSTGYEITFDMK
+416 GYEITFDM
-431 NKKPYVIVYKGHY
+431 NKDNHPYIIVYQGHF
-444 NKDASDFDFTT
+444 NNNAKDFDFST
-455 NAIGHQNLNRSPYN
+455 NATGYQNLNQSEYSYYWPYN
-469 HYWSYNHYFNLTWKN
+469 YSFNLTWDN

-504 TYGFSE
+504 TYGYSPT
-510 LVDTTQNT
+510 VNTIQDTH
-518 APATMTFQTTGVLE
+518 ADYPVMTFQQPGTLE
-532 EIEDS
+532 ETEDS
-537 VVLNTL
+537 MPITTL
-543 SQSGE
+543 TESGE
-548 DRGENT
+548 DRSENT

-838 FFPLENWNPQ
+838 FFPLENWNAQ

-956 GFFPLENWNPQPKD
+956 GFFPLENWNPQP
-970 ETYTIGDFVWR
+970 
-981 DEDHNGVQNDGEH
+981 
-994 GLEGV
+994 
-999 LVTLKTADGVVLN
+999 
-1012 TTTSDAN
+1012 
-1019 GHYQFTNVQK
+1019 
-1029 GKYIV
+1029 
-1034 EFTTPEGYEATSKH
+1034 
-1048 TTANTEKD
+1048 
-1056 SDGLIA
+1056 
-1062 NIDVTQDDMSID
+1062 
-1074 AGFFPL
+1074 
-1080 ENWNPQPKDETYT
+1080 
-1093 IGDFVWRDE
+1093 
-1102 GHNGVQN
+1102 
-1109 DGEHG
+1109 
-1114 LEGVLVTLKT
+1114 
-1124 ADGVVLNTTTSD
+1124 
-1136 ANGHYQFTNVQK
+1136 
-1148 GKYIVEFTTPEGYE
+1148 
-1162 PTSKHTTANTEKDSD
+1162 
-1177 GLIANIDVTQDD
+1177 
-1189 MSIDAGFFPLEN
+1189 
-1201 WNPQPEPKNPDDK
+1201 EPKNPDDK

-1229 KNPDDKEKPAPEQ
+1229 KNPDDREKPAPEQ

-1284 PDAPQPKPMLPGE
+1284 PDAPQPEPMLPGE

-1310 QTTPQDKSTSQTD
+1310 QTTPQDKSTPQTD
-1323 EALPQTGESSSQSSA
+1323 EALPKTGESSSQSSA

>member
-41 ATTQEHNVETE
+41 TTTQEQNAEKE

-90 KEVTA
+90 KAITA
-95 SDSTQEVTK
+95 PDSTQEVTK
-104 TEAKDTATMKDSEIA
+104 TEAKDTATMKATEIV
-119 QPVSEVNKPVTQTA
+119 QPVSQIDKSVTQTA
-133 PVQAPTTATEH
+133 APVAEPSTANKQT
-144 KSPRQAQEL
+144 SPQQVQEL

-167 TDVTSKVKVET
+167 TDVTSKVKVEK

-186 NDKTYRQS
+186 NDRTYRQPD
-194 NTVNPHKAER
+194 TVNPHKAER
-204 VTLNYDW
+204 VTLNYEWTFDKD
-211 SFENGIKAGDYF
+211 IKNDDYF
-223 DFQLSDNVDTNGIS
+223 EFQLSDNVDTNGIS
-237 TVKKVPNIVD
+237 TTKKVPNILDVQD
-247 TQNNDTVIAYG
+247 SDKVIAYG

-455 NAIGHQNLNRSPYN
+455 NAIGHQNLNSSPYN
-469 HYWSYNHYFNLTWKN
+469 YYWSYNHYFNLTWKN

-491 NASGEGNDKPVPP
+491 KANGEGNDKPVPP
-504 TYGFSE
+504 TYGYSPT
-510 LVDTTQNT
+510 VNTIQDTH
-518 APATMTFQTTGVLE
+518 ADYPVMTFQQPGTLE
-532 EIEDS
+532 ETEDS
-537 VVLNTL
+537 MPITTL
-543 SQSGE
+543 TESGE

-554 SPIIETTED
+554 SSIIETTED

-1034 EFTTPEGYEATSKH
+1034 EFTTPEGYEAT
-1048 TTANTEKD
+1048 T
-1056 SDGLIA
+1056 
-1062 NIDVTQDDMSID
+1062 
-1074 AGFFPL
+1074 
-1080 ENWNPQPKDETYT
+1080 
-1093 IGDFVWRDE
+1093 
-1102 GHNGVQN
+1102 
-1109 DGEHG
+1109 
-1114 LEGVLVTLKT
+1114 
-1124 ADGVVLNTTTSD
+1124 
-1136 ANGHYQFTNVQK
+1136 
-1148 GKYIVEFTTPEGYE
+1148 
-1162 PTSKHTTANTEKDSD
+1162 KHTTANTEKDSD

-1201 WNPQPEPKNPDDK
+1201 WNPQPEPKNPDDR

-1229 KNPDDKEKPAPEQ
+1229 KNPDDREKPAPEQ

-1323 EALPQTGESSSQSSA
+1323 EALPKTGESSSQSSA

>member
-41 ATTQEHNVETE
+41 TTTQEQNAEKE

-63 VAQQA
+63 AAQQTA
-68 VSESAP
+68 VESIPAS
-74 IAENMQK
+74 ENMQER
-81 TTSVASENA
+81 TLVASENG
-90 KEVTA
+90 KEVTTTE
-95 SDSTQEVTK
+95 STQEVTK
-104 TEAKDTATMKDSEIA
+104 TETKDTVTMKDSEIA

-133 PVQAPTTATEH
+133 PVQTPTTATEH
-144 KSPRQAQEL
+144 KSPRQVQEV
-153 TAPMDTKVINVENG
+153 TSPVDTKVINVENG

-178 SSITGHQN
+178 SSITDHQN

-204 VTLNYDW
+204 VTLNYEWTFDKD
-211 SFENGIKAGDYF
+211 IKNDDYF
-223 DFQLSDNVDTNGIS
+223 EFQLSDNVDTNGIS

-247 TQNNDTVIAYG
+247 TQNNDTVIAFG
-258 EVKDKNRIRYR
+258 EINEQNRVRYR
-269 FTDYVSDKENVVGKL
+269 FTDYVSKKDNVKGNL
-284 SLNLFIN
+284 SLNLFID
-291 PAKVQNR
+291 PSKVLNN
-298 GNINVSST
+298 GNTTVSSILNGT
-306 LGSIKTEETFNI
+306 KTESTFNI
-318 EYIDGVKNNEGVTL
+318 EYIDGIHNAAGVTL
-332 NGRLDDLS
+332 NGRLDELS
-340 KADQSFTHYTTFK
+340 KANQTFTHFATFK
-353 PSQNEL
+353 PKHNKLSSVTIKGKVKNGVLQNS
-359 TNVSLKGTVTTGAI
+359 N
-373 ENGIAGEVKIY
+373 NGEVKVY
-384 EFIGSG
+384 EFIGNG
-390 ELPESVYANVNDT
+390 ELPQSVYANVNDT
-403 SHFNDITSNLSNS
+403 NQFKDITTSMNSKKSNG
-416 IKSTSTGYEITFDMK
+416 TGYEITFDTM
-431 NKKPYVIVYKGHY
+431 NDKPYVILYKGY
-444 NKDASDFDFTT
+444 FDSNSKDFDFTT
-455 NAIGHQNLNRSPYN
+455 NATGYQNLNQSSYY
-469 HYWSYNHYFNLTWKN
+469 YWPYNHYFNLTWDN

-625 TTEEDTMEY
+625 TIEEDTMEY

-782 HYQFTNVQKGKYI
+782 HYQFTNVQKGKY
-795 VEFTTPEGY
+795 
-804 EATSKHTTANTE
+804 
-816 KDSDGLIA
+816 
-824 NIDVTQDDMSIDAG
+824 
-838 FFPLENWNPQ
+838 
-848 PKDETYTIGDFVWRD
+848 
-863 EDHNGVQNDG
+863 
-873 EHGLEGVLVTLKTAD
+873 
-888 GVVLNTTTSDA
+888 
-899 NGHYQF
+899 
-905 TNVQKGKYIVEFTT
+905 
-919 PEGYEAT
+919 
-926 SKHTTA
+926 
-932 NTEKDSDGLIA
+932 
-943 NIDVTQ
+943 
-949 DDMSIDA
+949 
-956 GFFPLENWNPQPKD
+956 
-970 ETYTIGDFVWR
+970 
-981 DEDHNGVQNDGEH
+981 
-994 GLEGV
+994 
-999 LVTLKTADGVVLN
+999 
-1012 TTTSDAN
+1012 
-1019 GHYQFTNVQK
+1019 
-1029 GKYIV
+1029 
-1034 EFTTPEGYEATSKH
+1034 
-1048 TTANTEKD
+1048 
-1056 SDGLIA
+1056 
-1062 NIDVTQDDMSID
+1062 
-1074 AGFFPL
+1074 
-1080 ENWNPQPKDETYT
+1080 
-1093 IGDFVWRDE
+1093 
-1102 GHNGVQN
+1102 
-1109 DGEHG
+1109 
-1114 LEGVLVTLKT
+1114 
-1124 ADGVVLNTTTSD
+1124 
-1136 ANGHYQFTNVQK
+1136 
-1148 GKYIVEFTTPEGYE
+1148 
-1162 PTSKHTTANTEKDSD
+1162 
-1177 GLIANIDVTQDD
+1177 
-1189 MSIDAGFFPLEN
+1189 
-1201 WNPQPEPKNPDDK
+1201 
-1214 EKPAPEQPDVPQPEP
+1214 
-1229 KNPDDKEKPAPEQ
+1229 
-1242 PDVPQPEPKN
+1242 
-1252 PDDREKPAPE
+1252 
-1262 QPDVPQPE
+1262 
-1270 PKNPDDKEKPAPEQ
+1270 
-1284 PDAPQPKPMLPGE
+1284 
-1297 KVKPKPTH
+1297 
-1305 PGEAM
+1305 
-1310 QTTPQDKSTSQTD
+1310 
-1323 EALPQTGESSSQSSA
+1323 
-1338 LIFGGLLSLLGL
+1338 
-1350 GLLRRSSKQNRSSM
+1350 
-1364 K
+1364 

>member
-41 ATTQEHNVETE
+41 TTTQEQNAEKE
-52 QTKTEGELTTE
+52 QAKTEGELTTE
-63 VAQQA
+63 AAQQTA
-68 VSESAP
+68 VESIPAS
-74 IAENMQK
+74 ENMQER
-81 TTSVASENA
+81 TLVASENG
-90 KEVTA
+90 KEVTTTE
-95 SDSTQEVTK
+95 STQEVTK
-104 TEAKDTATMKDSEIA
+104 TETKDTATMKDSEIA

-133 PVQAPTTATEH
+133 PVQTPTTATEH
-144 KSPRQAQEL
+144 KSPRQVQEV
-153 TAPMDTKVINVENG
+153 TSPVDTKVINVENG

-204 VTLNYDW
+204 VTLNYEWTFDKD
-211 SFENGIKAGDYF
+211 IKNDDYF
-223 DFQLSDNVDTNGIS
+223 EFQLSDNVDTNGIS

-247 TQNNDTVIAYG
+247 TQNNDTVIAFG
-258 EVKDKNRIRYR
+258 EINEQNRVRYR
-269 FTDYVSDKENVVGKL
+269 FTDYVSKKDNVKGNL
-284 SLNLFIN
+284 SLNLFID
-291 PAKVQNR
+291 PSKVLNN
-298 GNINVSST
+298 GNTTVSSILNGT
-306 LGSIKTEETFNI
+306 KTESTFNI
-318 EYIDGVKNNEGVTL
+318 EYIDGIHNAAGVTL
-332 NGRLDDLS
+332 NGRLDELS
-340 KADQSFTHYTTFK
+340 KANQTFTHFATFK
-353 PSQNEL
+353 PKHNKLSSVTIKGKVKNGVLQNS
-359 TNVSLKGTVTTGAI
+359 N
-373 ENGIAGEVKIY
+373 NGEVKVY
-384 EFIGSG
+384 EFIGNG
-390 ELPESVYANVNDT
+390 ELPQSVYANVNDT
-403 SHFNDITSNLSNS
+403 NQFKDITTSMNSKKSNG
-416 IKSTSTGYEITFDMK
+416 TGYEITFDTM
-431 NKKPYVIVYKGHY
+431 NDKPYVILYKGY
-444 NKDASDFDFTT
+444 FDSNSKDFDFTT
-455 NAIGHQNLNRSPYN
+455 NATGYQNLNQSSYY
-469 HYWSYNHYFNLTWKN
+469 YWPYNHYFNLTWDN

-625 TTEEDTMEY
+625 TIEEDTMEY

-724 TDPNIDT
+724 TDPNNDT

-919 PEGYEAT
+919 PEGYEPT

-1034 EFTTPEGYEATSKH
+1034 EFTTPEGYE
-1048 TTANTEKD
+1048 
-1056 SDGLIA
+1056 
-1062 NIDVTQDDMSID
+1062 
-1074 AGFFPL
+1074 
-1080 ENWNPQPKDETYT
+1080 
-1093 IGDFVWRDE
+1093 
-1102 GHNGVQN
+1102 
-1109 DGEHG
+1109 
-1114 LEGVLVTLKT
+1114 
-1124 ADGVVLNTTTSD
+1124 
-1136 ANGHYQFTNVQK
+1136 
-1148 GKYIVEFTTPEGYE
+1148 

-1201 WNPQPEPKNPDDK
+1201 WNPQPEPKNPDDR
-1214 EKPAPEQPDVPQPEP
+1214 
-1229 KNPDDKEKPAPEQ
+1229 EKPAPEQ

-1284 PDAPQPKPMLPGE
+1284 PDVPQPEPKNPDDKEKPAPEQPDVPQPKPMLPGE

-1323 EALPQTGESSSQSSA
+1323 EVLPKTGESSSQSSA

>member
-41 ATTQEHNVETE
+41 ATTREQNVETE
-52 QTKTEGELTTE
+52 QAKTERELTTK

-74 IAENMQK
+74 IAENMQE

-90 KEVTA
+90 KAVTA

-133 PVQAPTTATEH
+133 PFQTPTTATEH
-144 KSPRQAQEL
+144 KSPRQVQEV
-153 TAPMDTKVINVENG
+153 TSPVDTKVINVENG
-167 TDVTSKVKVET
+167 TDVTSKVKVEK

-186 NDKTYRQS
+186 NDKTYHQS

-211 SFENGIKAGDYF
+211 SFENSIKEGDYF

-237 TVKKVPNIVD
+237 TTKKVPNILDVQD
-247 TQNNDTVIAYG
+247 SDKVIAYG

-416 IKSTSTGYEITFDMK
+416 IKSTSTGYEITFNMK

-455 NAIGHQNLNRSPYN
+455 NAIGHQNLNSSPYN
-469 HYWSYNHYFNLTWKN
+469 YYWSYNHYFNLTWKN

-491 NASGEGNDKPVPP
+491 KANGEGNDKPVPP
-504 TYGFSE
+504 TYGYSPT
-510 LVDTTQNT
+510 VNTIQDTH
-518 APATMTFQTTGVLE
+518 ADYPVMTFQQPGTLE
-532 EIEDS
+532 ETEDS
-537 VVLNTL
+537 MPITTL
-543 SQSGE
+543 TESGE

-554 SPIIETTED
+554 SSIIETTED

-848 PKDETYTIGDFVWRD
+848 P
-863 EDHNGVQNDG
+863 
-873 EHGLEGVLVTLKTAD
+873 
-888 GVVLNTTTSDA
+888 
-899 NGHYQF
+899 
-905 TNVQKGKYIVEFTT
+905 
-919 PEGYEAT
+919 
-926 SKHTTA
+926 
-932 NTEKDSDGLIA
+932 
-943 NIDVTQ
+943 
-949 DDMSIDA
+949 
-956 GFFPLENWNPQPKD
+956 
-970 ETYTIGDFVWR
+970 
-981 DEDHNGVQNDGEH
+981 
-994 GLEGV
+994 
-999 LVTLKTADGVVLN
+999 
-1012 TTTSDAN
+1012 
-1019 GHYQFTNVQK
+1019 
-1029 GKYIV
+1029 
-1034 EFTTPEGYEATSKH
+1034 
-1048 TTANTEKD
+1048 
-1056 SDGLIA
+1056 
-1062 NIDVTQDDMSID
+1062 
-1074 AGFFPL
+1074 
-1080 ENWNPQPKDETYT
+1080 
-1093 IGDFVWRDE
+1093 
-1102 GHNGVQN
+1102 
-1109 DGEHG
+1109 
-1114 LEGVLVTLKT
+1114 
-1124 ADGVVLNTTTSD
+1124 
-1136 ANGHYQFTNVQK
+1136 
-1148 GKYIVEFTTPEGYE
+1148 
-1162 PTSKHTTANTEKDSD
+1162 
-1177 GLIANIDVTQDD
+1177 
-1189 MSIDAGFFPLEN
+1189 
-1201 WNPQPEPKNPDDK
+1201 EPKNPDDR

-1229 KNPDDKEKPAPEQ
+1229 KNPDDREKPAPEQ

-1284 PDAPQPKPMLPGE
+1284 PDVPQPKPMLPGE

-1323 EALPQTGESSSQSSA
+1323 EALPKTGESSSQSSA

>member
-41 ATTQEHNVETE
+41 TTTQEQNAEKE

-74 IAENMQK
+74 TAENMQE

-90 KEVTA
+90 KEVTTTE
-95 SDSTQEVTK
+95 STQEVTK
-104 TEAKDTATMKDSEIA
+104 TETKDIVTMKDSEIA

-133 PVQAPTTATEH
+133 PVQAPTTANKQT
-144 KSPRQAQEL
+144 SPRQVQEV

-186 NDKTYRQS
+186 NDKTYHQS

-204 VTLNYDW
+204 VTLNYEWTFDKD
-211 SFENGIKAGDYF
+211 IKNDDYF
-223 DFQLSDNVDTNGIS
+223 EFQLSDNVDTNGIS

-247 TQNNDTVIAYG
+247 TQNNDTVIAFG
-258 EVKDKNRIRYR
+258 EINEQNRVRYR
-269 FTDYVSDKENVVGKL
+269 FTDYVSKKDNVKGNL
-284 SLNLFIN
+284 SLNLFID
-291 PAKVQNR
+291 PSKVLNN
-298 GNINVSST
+298 GNTTVSSILNGT
-306 LGSIKTEETFNI
+306 KTESTFNI
-318 EYIDGVKNNEGVTL
+318 EYIDGIHNAAGVTL
-332 NGRLDDLS
+332 NGRLDELS
-340 KADQSFTHYTTFK
+340 KANQTFTHFATFK
-353 PSQNEL
+353 PKHNKLSSVTIKGKVKNGVLQNS
-359 TNVSLKGTVTTGAI
+359 N
-373 ENGIAGEVKIY
+373 NGEVKVY
-384 EFIGSG
+384 EFIGNG
-390 ELPESVYANVNDT
+390 ELPQSVYANVNDT
-403 SHFNDITSNLSNS
+403 NQFKDITTSMNSKKSNG
-416 IKSTSTGYEITFDMK
+416 TGYEITFDTM
-431 NKKPYVIVYKGHY
+431 NDKPYVILYKGY
-444 NKDASDFDFTT
+444 FDSNSKDFDFTT
-455 NAIGHQNLNRSPYN
+455 NATGYQNLNQSSYY
-469 HYWSYNHYFNLTWKN
+469 YWPYNHYFNLTWDN

-748 GVQNDGEHGLEGVL
+748 GVQNDGEHDLEGVL

-1034 EFTTPEGYEATSKH
+1034 EFTTPEGYE
-1048 TTANTEKD
+1048 
-1056 SDGLIA
+1056 
-1062 NIDVTQDDMSID
+1062 
-1074 AGFFPL
+1074 
-1080 ENWNPQPKDETYT
+1080 
-1093 IGDFVWRDE
+1093 
-1102 GHNGVQN
+1102 
-1109 DGEHG
+1109 
-1114 LEGVLVTLKT
+1114 
-1124 ADGVVLNTTTSD
+1124 
-1136 ANGHYQFTNVQK
+1136 
-1148 GKYIVEFTTPEGYE
+1148 

-1229 KNPDDKEKPAPEQ
+1229 KNPDDREKPAPEQPDVPQPEPKNPDDREKPAPEQ

-1284 PDAPQPKPMLPGE
+1284 PDVPQPKPMLPGE

>member
-41 ATTQEHNVETE
+41 TTTQEQNAEKE
-52 QTKTEGELTTE
+52 QAKTEGELTTE
-63 VAQQA
+63 AAQQTA
-68 VSESAP
+68 VESIPAS
-74 IAENMQK
+74 ENMQER
-81 TTSVASENA
+81 TLVASENG
-90 KEVTA
+90 KEVTTTE
-95 SDSTQEVTK
+95 STQEVTK
-104 TEAKDTATMKDSEIA
+104 TETKDTVTMKATEIV
-119 QPVSEVNKPVTQTA
+119 QPVSQIDKSVTQTA
-133 PVQAPTTATEH
+133 APVAEPSTANKQT
-144 KSPRQAQEL
+144 SPRQVQEL

-167 TDVTSKVKVET
+167 TDVTSKVKVEK

-186 NDKTYRQS
+186 KDKTYHQS

-204 VTLNYDW
+204 VTLNYEWTFDKD
-211 SFENGIKAGDYF
+211 IKNDDYF
-223 DFQLSDNVDTNGIS
+223 EFQLSDNVDTNGIS

-247 TQNNDTVIAYG
+247 TQNNDTVIAFG
-258 EVKDKNRIRYR
+258 EINEQNRVRYR
-269 FTDYVSDKENVVGKL
+269 FTDYVSKKDNVKGKL
-284 SLNLFIN
+284 ALNLFIK
-291 PAKVQNR
+291 PDKVQTA
-298 GNINVSST
+298 GNITVSSK
-306 LGSIKTEETFNI
+306 LGNQVTSQNFNI
-318 EYIDGVKNNEGVTL
+318 QYIDGVKNRAGVTL
-332 NGRLDDLS
+332 NGRIDTLS
-340 KADQSFTHYTTFK
+340 KTDQTFTHFATFK
-353 PSQNEL
+353 PNNNALTSVTITGKVKNGALQNG
-359 TNVSLKGTVTTGAI
+359 K
-373 ENGIAGEVKIY
+373 AGEVKVY

-390 ELPESVYANVNDT
+390 ELPQSVYANVNDT
-403 SHFNDITSNLSNS
+403 KQFNDITKSMKS
-416 IKSTSTGYEITFDMK
+416 IKNNSNGYEITFDM
-431 NKKPYVIVYKGHY
+431 NKDNHPYIIVYQGHF
-444 NKDASDFDFTT
+444 NNNAKDFDFST
-455 NAIGHQNLNRSPYN
+455 NATGYQNLNQSEYSYYWPYN
-469 HYWSYNHYFNLTWKN
+469 YSFNLTWDN

-504 TYGFSE
+504 TYGYSPT
-510 LVDTTQNT
+510 VNTIQDTH
-518 APATMTFQTTGVLE
+518 ADYPVMTFQQPGTLE
-532 EIEDS
+532 ETEDS
-537 VVLNTL
+537 MPITTL
-543 SQSGE
+543 TESGE
-548 DRGENT
+548 DRSENT

-573 NHGIQDVTLHA
+573 NHGIQDVTLHT

-838 FFPLENWNPQ
+838 FFPLENWNAQ

-1080 ENWNPQPKDETYT
+1080 ENWNPQP
-1093 IGDFVWRDE
+1093 
-1102 GHNGVQN
+1102 
-1109 DGEHG
+1109 
-1114 LEGVLVTLKT
+1114 
-1124 ADGVVLNTTTSD
+1124 
-1136 ANGHYQFTNVQK
+1136 
-1148 GKYIVEFTTPEGYE
+1148 
-1162 PTSKHTTANTEKDSD
+1162 
-1177 GLIANIDVTQDD
+1177 
-1189 MSIDAGFFPLEN
+1189 
-1201 WNPQPEPKNPDDK
+1201 EPKNPDDK

-1284 PDAPQPKPMLPGE
+1284 PDAPQPEPMLPGE

-1323 EALPQTGESSSQSSA
+1323 EALPKTGESSSQSSA

>member
-41 ATTQEHNVETE
+41 ATTREQNVETE
-52 QTKTEGELTTE
+52 QAKTERELTTK

-74 IAENMQK
+74 IAENMQE

-90 KEVTA
+90 KAVTA

-133 PVQAPTTATEH
+133 PFQTPTTATEH
-144 KSPRQAQEL
+144 KSPRQVQEV
-153 TAPMDTKVINVENG
+153 TSPVDTKVINVENG
-167 TDVTSKVKVET
+167 TDVTSKVKVEK

-186 NDKTYRQS
+186 NDKTYHQS

-211 SFENGIKAGDYF
+211 SFENSIKEGDYF

-237 TVKKVPNIVD
+237 TTKKVPNILDVQD
-247 TQNNDTVIAYG
+247 SDKVIAYG

-455 NAIGHQNLNRSPYN
+455 NAIGHQNLNSSPYN
-469 HYWSYNHYFNLTWKN
+469 YYWSYNHYFNLTWKN

-491 NASGEGNDKPVPP
+491 KANGEGNDKPVPP
-504 TYGFSE
+504 TYGYSPT
-510 LVDTTQNT
+510 VNTIQDTH
-518 APATMTFQTTGVLE
+518 ADYPVMTFQQPGTLE
-532 EIEDS
+532 ETEDS
-537 VVLNTL
+537 MPITTL
-543 SQSGE
+543 TESGE

-554 SPIIETTED
+554 SSIIETTED

-1080 ENWNPQPKDETYT
+1080 ENWNPQP
-1093 IGDFVWRDE
+1093 
-1102 GHNGVQN
+1102 
-1109 DGEHG
+1109 
-1114 LEGVLVTLKT
+1114 
-1124 ADGVVLNTTTSD
+1124 
-1136 ANGHYQFTNVQK
+1136 
-1148 GKYIVEFTTPEGYE
+1148 
-1162 PTSKHTTANTEKDSD
+1162 
-1177 GLIANIDVTQDD
+1177 
-1189 MSIDAGFFPLEN
+1189 
-1201 WNPQPEPKNPDDK
+1201 
-1214 EKPAPEQPDVPQPEP
+1214 
-1229 KNPDDKEKPAPEQ
+1229 
-1242 PDVPQPEPKN
+1242 EPKN

-1262 QPDVPQPE
+1262 QPDV
-1270 PKNPDDKEKPAPEQ
+1270 
-1284 PDAPQPKPMLPGE
+1284 PQPKPMLPGE

-1323 EALPQTGESSSQSSA
+1323 EALPKTGESSSQSSA

>member
-41 ATTQEHNVETE
+41 TTTQEQNAEKE
-52 QTKTEGELTTE
+52 QAKTEGELTTE
-63 VAQQA
+63 AAQQTA
-68 VSESAP
+68 VESIPAS
-74 IAENMQK
+74 ENMQER
-81 TTSVASENA
+81 TLVASENG
-90 KEVTA
+90 KEVTTTE
-95 SDSTQEVTK
+95 STQEVTK
-104 TEAKDTATMKDSEIA
+104 TETKDTVTMKATEIV
-119 QPVSEVNKPVTQTA
+119 QPVSQIDKSVTQTA
-133 PVQAPTTATEH
+133 APVAEPSTANKQT
-144 KSPRQAQEL
+144 SPRQVQEL

-167 TDVTSKVKVET
+167 TDVTSKVKVEK

-186 NDKTYRQS
+186 KDKTYHQS

-204 VTLNYDW
+204 VTLNYEW
-211 SFENGIKAGDYF
+211 TFENGIKAGDYF

-237 TVKKVPNIVD
+237 TIKKVPHIMD
-247 TQNNDTVIAYG
+247 SQNSEQIIAYG
-258 EVKDKNRIRYR
+258 EINENNRVRYR
-269 FTDYVSDKENVVGKL
+269 FMDYVNQKENLKGKL
-284 SLNLFIN
+284 ALNLFIK
-291 PAKVQNR
+291 PDKVQTA
-298 GNINVSST
+298 GNITVSSK
-306 LGSIKTEETFNI
+306 LGNQVTSQNFNI
-318 EYIDGVKNNEGVTL
+318 QYIDGVKSASGITL
-332 NGRLDDLS
+332 NGRLDELS
-340 KADQSFTHYTTFK
+340 KADQSFTHYATFNPNNNK
-353 PSQNEL
+353 L
-359 TNVSLKGTVTTGAI
+359 TSVSIVGTVI
-373 ENGIAGEVKIY
+373 NGSRQNGNPGEVKVY

-390 ELPESVYANVNDT
+390 NLPQSVYANINDT
-403 SHFNDITSNLSNS
+403 QQFNDITSKVSISNN
-416 IKSTSTGYEITFDMK
+416 KSVGYQINFDMEGK
-431 NKKPYVIVYKGHY
+431 HSYVIVYKGHY
-444 NKDASDFDFTT
+444 DSNAKDFSFRT
-455 NAIGHQNLNRSPYN
+455 NATGYQNINQPTGHLYFGYGNS
-469 HYWSYNHYFNLTWKN
+469 FNLTWDN

-491 NASGEGNDKPVPP
+491 NASGEGNDKPVSP
-504 TYGFSE
+504 TYGYSPS
-510 LVDTTQNT
+510 VNTIQDTH
-518 APATMTFQTTGVLE
+518 ADYPVMTFQQPGTLE
-532 EIEDS
+532 ETEDS
-537 VVLNTL
+537 MPITTL
-543 SQSGE
+543 TESGE

-731 SATYRIGDFV
+731 SATYRIGNFV

-956 GFFPLENWNPQPKD
+956 GFFPLENWNPQP
-970 ETYTIGDFVWR
+970 
-981 DEDHNGVQNDGEH
+981 
-994 GLEGV
+994 
-999 LVTLKTADGVVLN
+999 
-1012 TTTSDAN
+1012 
-1019 GHYQFTNVQK
+1019 
-1029 GKYIV
+1029 
-1034 EFTTPEGYEATSKH
+1034 
-1048 TTANTEKD
+1048 
-1056 SDGLIA
+1056 
-1062 NIDVTQDDMSID
+1062 
-1074 AGFFPL
+1074 
-1080 ENWNPQPKDETYT
+1080 
-1093 IGDFVWRDE
+1093 
-1102 GHNGVQN
+1102 
-1109 DGEHG
+1109 
-1114 LEGVLVTLKT
+1114 
-1124 ADGVVLNTTTSD
+1124 
-1136 ANGHYQFTNVQK
+1136 
-1148 GKYIVEFTTPEGYE
+1148 
-1162 PTSKHTTANTEKDSD
+1162 
-1177 GLIANIDVTQDD
+1177 
-1189 MSIDAGFFPLEN
+1189 
-1201 WNPQPEPKNPDDK
+1201 EPKNPDDK
-1214 EKPAPEQPDVPQPEP
+1214 EKPGPEQPDVPQPEP

-1242 PDVPQPEPKN
+1242 PDV
-1252 PDDREKPAPE
+1252 
-1262 QPDVPQPE
+1262 
-1270 PKNPDDKEKPAPEQ
+1270 
-1284 PDAPQPKPMLPGE
+1284 PQPKPMLPGE

-1323 EALPQTGESSSQSSA
+1323 EALPKTGESSSQSSA

>member
-41 ATTQEHNVETE
+41 TTTQEQNAEKE

-74 IAENMQK
+74 TAENMQE

-90 KEVTA
+90 KEVTTTE
-95 SDSTQEVTK
+95 STQEVTK

-133 PVQAPTTATEH
+133 PVQAPTTANKQT
-144 KSPRQAQEL
+144 SPRQVQEV

-167 TDVTSKVKVET
+167 TDVTSKVKVEK

-186 NDKTYRQS
+186 KDKTYHQS

-204 VTLNYDW
+204 VTLNYEWTFDKD
-211 SFENGIKAGDYF
+211 IKNDDYF
-223 DFQLSDNVDTNGIS
+223 EFQLSDNVDTNGIS

-247 TQNNDTVIAYG
+247 TQNNDTVIAFG
-258 EVKDKNRIRYR
+258 EINEQNRVRYR
-269 FTDYVSDKENVVGKL
+269 FTDYVSKKDNVKGNL
-284 SLNLFIN
+284 SLNLFID
-291 PAKVQNR
+291 PSKVLNN
-298 GNINVSST
+298 GNTTVSSILNGT
-306 LGSIKTEETFNI
+306 KTESTFNI
-318 EYIDGVKNNEGVTL
+318 EYIDGIHNAAGVTL
-332 NGRLDDLS
+332 NGRLDELS
-340 KADQSFTHYTTFK
+340 KANQTFTHFATFK
-353 PSQNEL
+353 PKHNKLSSVTIKGKVKNGVLQNS
-359 TNVSLKGTVTTGAI
+359 N
-373 ENGIAGEVKIY
+373 NGEVKVY
-384 EFIGSG
+384 EFIGNG
-390 ELPESVYANVNDT
+390 ELPQSVYANVNDT
-403 SHFNDITSNLSNS
+403 NQFKDITTSMNSKKSNG
-416 IKSTSTGYEITFDMK
+416 TGYEITFDTM
-431 NKKPYVIVYKGHY
+431 NDKPYVILYKGY
-444 NKDASDFDFTT
+444 FDSNSKDFDFTT
-455 NAIGHQNLNRSPYN
+455 NATGYQNLNQSSYY
-469 HYWSYNHYFNLTWKN
+469 YWPYNHYFNLTWDN

-748 GVQNDGEHGLEGVL
+748 GVQNDGEHDLEGVL

-1034 EFTTPEGYEATSKH
+1034 EFTTPEGYE
-1048 TTANTEKD
+1048 
-1056 SDGLIA
+1056 
-1062 NIDVTQDDMSID
+1062 
-1074 AGFFPL
+1074 
-1080 ENWNPQPKDETYT
+1080 
-1093 IGDFVWRDE
+1093 
-1102 GHNGVQN
+1102 
-1109 DGEHG
+1109 
-1114 LEGVLVTLKT
+1114 
-1124 ADGVVLNTTTSD
+1124 
-1136 ANGHYQFTNVQK
+1136 
-1148 GKYIVEFTTPEGYE
+1148 

-1229 KNPDDKEKPAPEQ
+1229 KNPDDREKPAPEQPDVPQPEPKNPDDREKPAPEQ

-1284 PDAPQPKPMLPGE
+1284 PDVPQPKPMLPGE

-1310 QTTPQDKSTSQTD
+1310 QTTPKDKSTSQTD

>member
-41 ATTQEHNVETE
+41 TTTQEQNAEKE

-74 IAENMQK
+74 TAENMQE

-90 KEVTA
+90 KEVTTTE
-95 SDSTQEVTK
+95 STQEVTK

-133 PVQAPTTATEH
+133 PVQAPTTANKQT
-144 KSPRQAQEL
+144 SPRQVQEV

-167 TDVTSKVKVET
+167 TDVTSKVKVEK

-186 NDKTYRQS
+186 KDKTYHQS

-204 VTLNYDW
+204 VTLNYEWTFDKD
-211 SFENGIKAGDYF
+211 IKNDDYF
-223 DFQLSDNVDTNGIS
+223 EFQLSDNVDTNGIS

-247 TQNNDTVIAYG
+247 TQNNDTVIAFG
-258 EVKDKNRIRYR
+258 EINEQNRVRYR
-269 FTDYVSDKENVVGKL
+269 FTDYVSKKDNVKGNL
-284 SLNLFIN
+284 SLNLFID
-291 PAKVQNR
+291 PSKVLNN
-298 GNINVSST
+298 GNTTVSSILNGT
-306 LGSIKTEETFNI
+306 KTESTFNI
-318 EYIDGVKNNEGVTL
+318 EYIDGIHNAAGVTL
-332 NGRLDDLS
+332 NGRLDELS
-340 KADQSFTHYTTFK
+340 KANQTFTHFATFK
-353 PSQNEL
+353 PKHNKLSSVTIKGKVKNGVLQNS
-359 TNVSLKGTVTTGAI
+359 N
-373 ENGIAGEVKIY
+373 NGEVKVY
-384 EFIGSG
+384 EFIGNG
-390 ELPESVYANVNDT
+390 ELPQSVYANVNDT

-731 SATYRIGDFV
+731 SATYRIGNFV
-741 WRDEDHN
+741 WR
-748 GVQNDGEHGLEGVL
+748 
-762 VTLKTADGVVLNTT
+762 
-776 TSDANG
+776 
-782 HYQFTNVQKGKYI
+782 
-795 VEFTTPEGY
+795 
-804 EATSKHTTANTE
+804 
-816 KDSDGLIA
+816 
-824 NIDVTQDDMSIDAG
+824 
-838 FFPLENWNPQ
+838 
-848 PKDETYTIGDFVWRD
+848 
-863 EDHNGVQNDG
+863 
-873 EHGLEGVLVTLKTAD
+873 
-888 GVVLNTTTSDA
+888 
-899 NGHYQF
+899 
-905 TNVQKGKYIVEFTT
+905 
-919 PEGYEAT
+919 
-926 SKHTTA
+926 
-932 NTEKDSDGLIA
+932 
-943 NIDVTQ
+943 
-949 DDMSIDA
+949 
-956 GFFPLENWNPQPKD
+956 
-970 ETYTIGDFVWR
+970 
-981 DEDHNGVQNDGEH
+981 
-994 GLEGV
+994 
-999 LVTLKTADGVVLN
+999 
-1012 TTTSDAN
+1012 
-1019 GHYQFTNVQK
+1019 
-1029 GKYIV
+1029 
-1034 EFTTPEGYEATSKH
+1034 
-1048 TTANTEKD
+1048 
-1056 SDGLIA
+1056 
-1062 NIDVTQDDMSID
+1062 
-1074 AGFFPL
+1074 
-1080 ENWNPQPKDETYT
+1080 
-1093 IGDFVWRDE
+1093 
-1102 GHNGVQN
+1102 
-1109 DGEHG
+1109 
-1114 LEGVLVTLKT
+1114 
-1124 ADGVVLNTTTSD
+1124 
-1136 ANGHYQFTNVQK
+1136 
-1148 GKYIVEFTTPEGYE
+1148 
-1162 PTSKHTTANTEKDSD
+1162 
-1177 GLIANIDVTQDD
+1177 
-1189 MSIDAGFFPLEN
+1189 
-1201 WNPQPEPKNPDDK
+1201 
-1214 EKPAPEQPDVPQPEP
+1214 
-1229 KNPDDKEKPAPEQ
+1229 
-1242 PDVPQPEPKN
+1242 
-1252 PDDREKPAPE
+1252 
-1262 QPDVPQPE
+1262 
-1270 PKNPDDKEKPAPEQ
+1270 
-1284 PDAPQPKPMLPGE
+1284 
-1297 KVKPKPTH
+1297 
-1305 PGEAM
+1305 
-1310 QTTPQDKSTSQTD
+1310 
-1323 EALPQTGESSSQSSA
+1323 
-1338 LIFGGLLSLLGL
+1338 
-1350 GLLRRSSKQNRSSM
+1350 
-1364 K
+1364 

>member
-41 ATTQEHNVETE
+41 ATTQEQNAEKE
-52 QTKTEGELTTE
+52 QAKTEGELTTE
-63 VAQQA
+63 AAQQTA
-68 VSESAP
+68 VESIPAS
-74 IAENMQK
+74 ENMQER
-81 TTSVASENA
+81 TLVASENG
-90 KEVTA
+90 KEVTTTE
-95 SDSTQEVTK
+95 STQEVTK
-104 TEAKDTATMKDSEIA
+104 TETKDTVTMKATEIV
-119 QPVSEVNKPVTQTA
+119 QPVSQIDKSVTQTA
-133 PVQAPTTATEH
+133 APVAEPSTANKQT
-144 KSPRQAQEL
+144 SPRQVQEL

-167 TDVTSKVKVET
+167 TDVTSKVKVEK

-186 NDKTYRQS
+186 KDKTYHQS

-204 VTLNYDW
+204 VTLNYEWTFDKD
-211 SFENGIKAGDYF
+211 IKNDDYF
-223 DFQLSDNVDTNGIS
+223 EFQLSDNVDTNGIS

-247 TQNNDTVIAYG
+247 TQNNDTVIAFG
-258 EVKDKNRIRYR
+258 EINEQNRVRYR
-269 FTDYVSDKENVVGKL
+269 FTDYVSKKDNVKGKL
-284 SLNLFIN
+284 ALNLFIK
-291 PAKVQNR
+291 PDKVQTA
-298 GNINVSST
+298 GNITVSSK
-306 LGSIKTEETFNI
+306 LGNQVTSQNFNI
-318 EYIDGVKNNEGVTL
+318 QYIDGVKNRAGVTL
-332 NGRLDDLS
+332 NGRIDTLS
-340 KADQSFTHYTTFK
+340 KTDQTFTHFATFK
-353 PSQNEL
+353 PNNNALTSVTITGKVKNGALQNG
-359 TNVSLKGTVTTGAI
+359 K
-373 ENGIAGEVKIY
+373 AGEVKVY

-390 ELPESVYANVNDT
+390 ELPQSVYANVNDT
-403 SHFNDITSNLSNS
+403 KQFNDITKSMKS
-416 IKSTSTGYEITFDMK
+416 IKNNSNGYEITFDM
-431 NKKPYVIVYKGHY
+431 NKDNHPYIIVYQGHF
-444 NKDASDFDFTT
+444 NNNAKDFDFST
-455 NAIGHQNLNRSPYN
+455 NATGYQNLNQSEYSYYWPYN
-469 HYWSYNHYFNLTWKN
+469 YSFNLTWDN

-491 NASGEGNDKPVPP
+491 NVSGEGNDKPVPP
-504 TYGFSE
+504 TYGYSPT
-510 LVDTTQNT
+510 VNTIQDTH
-518 APATMTFQTTGVLE
+518 ADYPVMTFQQPGTLE
-532 EIEDS
+532 ETEDS
-537 VVLNTL
+537 MPITTL
-543 SQSGE
+543 TESGE
-548 DRGENT
+548 DRSENT

-838 FFPLENWNPQ
+838 FFPLENWNAQ

-956 GFFPLENWNPQPKD
+956 GFFPLENWNPQP
-970 ETYTIGDFVWR
+970 
-981 DEDHNGVQNDGEH
+981 
-994 GLEGV
+994 
-999 LVTLKTADGVVLN
+999 
-1012 TTTSDAN
+1012 
-1019 GHYQFTNVQK
+1019 
-1029 GKYIV
+1029 
-1034 EFTTPEGYEATSKH
+1034 
-1048 TTANTEKD
+1048 
-1056 SDGLIA
+1056 
-1062 NIDVTQDDMSID
+1062 
-1074 AGFFPL
+1074 
-1080 ENWNPQPKDETYT
+1080 
-1093 IGDFVWRDE
+1093 
-1102 GHNGVQN
+1102 
-1109 DGEHG
+1109 
-1114 LEGVLVTLKT
+1114 
-1124 ADGVVLNTTTSD
+1124 
-1136 ANGHYQFTNVQK
+1136 
-1148 GKYIVEFTTPEGYE
+1148 
-1162 PTSKHTTANTEKDSD
+1162 
-1177 GLIANIDVTQDD
+1177 
-1189 MSIDAGFFPLEN
+1189 
-1201 WNPQPEPKNPDDK
+1201 EPKNPDDK

-1270 PKNPDDKEKPAPEQ
+1270 PKNPDDREKPAPEQPDVPQPEPKNPDDKEKPAPEQ
-1284 PDAPQPKPMLPGE
+1284 PDAPQPEPMLPGE

-1310 QTTPQDKSTSQTD
+1310 QTTPQDKSTPQTD
-1323 EALPQTGESSSQSSA
+1323 EALPKTGESSSQSSA

>member
-41 ATTQEHNVETE
+41 TTTQEQNAEKE
-52 QTKTEGELTTE
+52 QAKTEGELTTE
-63 VAQQA
+63 AAQQTA
-68 VSESAP
+68 VESIPAS
-74 IAENMQK
+74 ENMQER
-81 TTSVASENA
+81 TLVASENG
-90 KEVTA
+90 KEVTTTE
-95 SDSTQEVTK
+95 STQEVTK
-104 TEAKDTATMKDSEIA
+104 TETKDTVTMKDSEIA

-133 PVQAPTTATEH
+133 PVQTPTTATEQ
-144 KSPRQAQEL
+144 KSTRQAQED
-153 TAPMDTKVINVENG
+153 TAPMGMKEVNVENG
-167 TDVTSKVKVET
+167 TDVTSKVKVEN

-186 NDKTYRQS
+186 NDRTYRQPD
-194 NTVNPHKAER
+194 TVNPHKAER

-211 SFENGIKAGDYF
+211 SFDKDIKNDDYF
-223 DFQLSDNVDTNGIS
+223 EFQLSDNVDTNGIS

-247 TQNNDTVIAYG
+247 TQNNDTVIAFG
-258 EVKDKNRIRYR
+258 EINEQNRVRYR
-269 FTDYVSDKENVVGKL
+269 FTDYVNQKENLKGKL
-284 SLNLFIN
+284 ALNLFIK
-291 PAKVQNR
+291 PDKVQTA
-298 GNINVSST
+298 GNITVSSK
-306 LGSIKTEETFNI
+306 LGNQVTSQNFNI
-318 EYIDGVKNNEGVTL
+318 QYIDGVKNRAGVTL
-332 NGRLDDLS
+332 NGRIDTLS
-340 KADQSFTHYTTFK
+340 KTDQTFTHFATFK
-353 PSQNEL
+353 PNNNALTSVTITGKVKNGALQNG
-359 TNVSLKGTVTTGAI
+359 K
-373 ENGIAGEVKIY
+373 AGEVKVY

-390 ELPESVYANVNDT
+390 ELPQSVYANVNDT
-403 SHFNDITSNLSNS
+403 KQFNDITKSMKS
-416 IKSTSTGYEITFDMK
+416 IKNNSNGYEITFDM
-431 NKKPYVIVYKGHY
+431 NKDNHPYIIVYQGHF
-444 NKDASDFDFTT
+444 NNNAKDFDFST
-455 NAIGHQNLNRSPYN
+455 NATGYQNLNQSEYSYYWPYN
-469 HYWSYNHYFNLTWKN
+469 YSFNLTWDN

-504 TYGFSE
+504 TYGYSPT
-510 LVDTTQNT
+510 VNTIQDTH
-518 APATMTFQTTGVLE
+518 ADYPVMTFQQPGTLE
-532 EIEDS
+532 ETEDS
-537 VVLNTL
+537 MPITTL
-543 SQSGE
+543 TESGE
-548 DRGENT
+548 DRSENT

-956 GFFPLENWNPQPKD
+956 GFFPLENWNPQP
-970 ETYTIGDFVWR
+970 
-981 DEDHNGVQNDGEH
+981 
-994 GLEGV
+994 
-999 LVTLKTADGVVLN
+999 
-1012 TTTSDAN
+1012 
-1019 GHYQFTNVQK
+1019 
-1029 GKYIV
+1029 
-1034 EFTTPEGYEATSKH
+1034 
-1048 TTANTEKD
+1048 
-1056 SDGLIA
+1056 
-1062 NIDVTQDDMSID
+1062 
-1074 AGFFPL
+1074 
-1080 ENWNPQPKDETYT
+1080 
-1093 IGDFVWRDE
+1093 
-1102 GHNGVQN
+1102 
-1109 DGEHG
+1109 
-1114 LEGVLVTLKT
+1114 
-1124 ADGVVLNTTTSD
+1124 
-1136 ANGHYQFTNVQK
+1136 
-1148 GKYIVEFTTPEGYE
+1148 
-1162 PTSKHTTANTEKDSD
+1162 
-1177 GLIANIDVTQDD
+1177 
-1189 MSIDAGFFPLEN
+1189 
-1201 WNPQPEPKNPDDK
+1201 EPKNPDDK

>member
-22 LGTLFVVGHA
+22 LGTLFIVGHA

-41 ATTQEHNVETE
+41 TTTQEQNAEKE

-63 VAQQA
+63 AAQQTA
-68 VSESAP
+68 VESIPAS
-74 IAENMQK
+74 ENMQER
-81 TTSVASENA
+81 TLVASENG
-90 KEVTA
+90 KEVTTTE
-95 SDSTQEVTK
+95 STQEVTK
-104 TEAKDTATMKDSEIA
+104 TETKDTVTMKATEIV
-119 QPVSEVNKPVTQTA
+119 QPVSQIDKSVTQTA
-133 PVQAPTTATEH
+133 APVAEPSTANKQT
-144 KSPRQAQEL
+144 SPRQVQEL

-167 TDVTSKVKVET
+167 TDVTSKVKVEK

-186 NDKTYRQS
+186 KDKTYHQS

-223 DFQLSDNVDTNGIS
+223 EFQLSDNVDTNGIS
-237 TVKKVPNIVD
+237 TIKKVPHIMD
-247 TQNNDTVIAYG
+247 SQNSEQIIAYG
-258 EVKDKNRIRYR
+258 EINENNRVRYR
-269 FTDYVSDKENVVGKL
+269 FMDYVNQKENLKGKL
-284 SLNLFIN
+284 ALNLFIK
-291 PAKVQNR
+291 PDKVQDE
-298 GNINVSST
+298 GKITVTSQ
-306 LGSIKTEETFNI
+306 LGKEMTSQEFDIK
-318 EYIDGVKNNEGVTL
+318 YIDGVKSPSGITL
-332 NGRLDDLS
+332 NGRLDELS
-340 KADQSFTHYTTFK
+340 KADQSFTHYAIFK
-353 PSQNEL
+353 PKHNNL
-359 TNVSLKGTVTTGAI
+359 TNVTLRGTVSNNAQQN
-373 ENGIAGEVKIY
+373 EKNGQVNVY
-384 EFIGSG
+384 EYIGQG
-390 ELPESVYANVNDT
+390 ELPQSAYANVKDT
-403 SHFNDITSNLSNS
+403 NQFRDITNS
-416 IKSTSTGYEITFDMK
+416 LRPTTVNSTGYQITFDHI

-444 NKDASDFDFTT
+444 KNEAKDLEFTT
-455 NAIGHQNLNRSPYN
+455 NATDYHSSNLY
-469 HYWSYNHYFNLTWKN
+469 SYNYWPYYGSFNLTWKN

-491 NASGEGNDKPVPP
+491 KANGEGNDKPVPP

-537 VVLNTL
+537 VVLNTI

-1034 EFTTPEGYEATSKH
+1034 EFTTPEGYE
-1048 TTANTEKD
+1048 
-1056 SDGLIA
+1056 
-1062 NIDVTQDDMSID
+1062 
-1074 AGFFPL
+1074 
-1080 ENWNPQPKDETYT
+1080 
-1093 IGDFVWRDE
+1093 
-1102 GHNGVQN
+1102 
-1109 DGEHG
+1109 
-1114 LEGVLVTLKT
+1114 
-1124 ADGVVLNTTTSD
+1124 
-1136 ANGHYQFTNVQK
+1136 
-1148 GKYIVEFTTPEGYE
+1148 

-1229 KNPDDKEKPAPEQ
+1229 KNPDDREKPAPEQ

-1284 PDAPQPKPMLPGE
+1284 PDVPQPKPMLPGE

-1323 EALPQTGESSSQSSA
+1323 EVLPKTGESSSQSSA

>member
-41 ATTQEHNVETE
+41 TTTQEQNAEKE
-52 QTKTEGELTTE
+52 QAKTEGELTTE
-63 VAQQA
+63 AAQQTA
-68 VSESAP
+68 VESIPAS
-74 IAENMQK
+74 ENMQER
-81 TTSVASENA
+81 TLVASENG
-90 KEVTA
+90 KEVTTTE
-95 SDSTQEVTK
+95 STQEVTK
-104 TEAKDTATMKDSEIA
+104 TETKDTVTMKATEIV
-119 QPVSEVNKPVTQTA
+119 QPVSQIDKSVTQTTA
-133 PVQAPTTATEH
+133 PVAEPSTANKQT
-144 KSPRQAQEL
+144 SPRQVQEL

-167 TDVTSKVKVET
+167 TDVTSKVKVEK

-186 NDKTYRQS
+186 KDKTYHQS

-237 TVKKVPNIVD
+237 TVKKVPHIMD
-247 TQNNDTVIAYG
+247 SQNSEQIIAYG
-258 EVKDKNRIRYR
+258 EINENNRVRYR
-269 FTDYVSDKENVVGKL
+269 FTDYVSKKDNVKGKL
-284 SLNLFIN
+284 ALNLFIK
-291 PAKVQNR
+291 PDKVQTA
-298 GNINVSST
+298 GNITVSSK
-306 LGSIKTEETFNI
+306 LGNQVTSQNFNVQ
-318 EYIDGVKNNEGVTL
+318 YIDGVKSASGITL
-332 NGRLDDLS
+332 NGRLDELS
-340 KADQSFTHYTTFK
+340 KADQSFTHYATFNPNNNK
-353 PSQNEL
+353 L
-359 TNVSLKGTVTTGAI
+359 TSVSIVGTVI
-373 ENGIAGEVKIY
+373 NGSRQNGNPGEVKVY

-390 ELPESVYANVNDT
+390 NLPQSVYANINDT
-403 SHFNDITSNLSNS
+403 QQFNDITSKVSISNN
-416 IKSTSTGYEITFDMK
+416 KSVGYQINFDMEGK
-431 NKKPYVIVYKGHY
+431 HSYVIVYKGHY
-444 NKDASDFDFTT
+444 DSNAKDFSFRT
-455 NAIGHQNLNRSPYN
+455 NATGYQNINQPTGHLYFGYGNS
-469 HYWSYNHYFNLTWKN
+469 FNLTWDN

-504 TYGFSE
+504 TYGYSPT
-510 LVDTTQNT
+510 VNTIQDTH
-518 APATMTFQTTGVLE
+518 ADYPVMTFQQPGTLE
-532 EIEDS
+532 ETEDS
-537 VVLNTL
+537 MPITTL
-543 SQSGE
+543 TESGE

-625 TTEEDTMEY
+625 TTEEGTMEY

-731 SATYRIGDFV
+731 SATYRIGNFV

-848 PKDETYTIGDFVWRD
+848 PEPKNPDDRE
-863 EDHNGVQNDG
+863 
-873 EHGLEGVLVTLKTAD
+873 KPA
-888 GVVLNTTTSDA
+888 
-899 NGHYQF
+899 
-905 TNVQKGKYIVEFTT
+905 
-919 PEGYEAT
+919 PEQP
-926 SKHTTA
+926 
-932 NTEKDSDGLIA
+932 
-943 NIDVTQ
+943 DV
-949 DDMSIDA
+949 
-956 GFFPLENWNPQPKD
+956 
-970 ETYTIGDFVWR
+970 
-981 DEDHNGVQNDGEH
+981 
-994 GLEGV
+994 
-999 LVTLKTADGVVLN
+999 
-1012 TTTSDAN
+1012 
-1019 GHYQFTNVQK
+1019 
-1029 GKYIV
+1029 
-1034 EFTTPEGYEATSKH
+1034 
-1048 TTANTEKD
+1048 
-1056 SDGLIA
+1056 
-1062 NIDVTQDDMSID
+1062 
-1074 AGFFPL
+1074 
-1080 ENWNPQPKDETYT
+1080 
-1093 IGDFVWRDE
+1093 
-1102 GHNGVQN
+1102 
-1109 DGEHG
+1109 
-1114 LEGVLVTLKT
+1114 
-1124 ADGVVLNTTTSD
+1124 
-1136 ANGHYQFTNVQK
+1136 
-1148 GKYIVEFTTPEGYE
+1148 
-1162 PTSKHTTANTEKDSD
+1162 
-1177 GLIANIDVTQDD
+1177 
-1189 MSIDAGFFPLEN
+1189 
-1201 WNPQPEPKNPDDK
+1201 PQPEPKNPDDR

-1229 KNPDDKEKPAPEQ
+1229 KNPDDK
-1242 PDVPQPEPKN
+1242 
-1252 PDDREKPAPE
+1252 EKPAPE

-1323 EALPQTGESSSQSSA
+1323 EALPKTGESSSQSSA

>member
-41 ATTQEHNVETE
+41 TTTQEQNAEKE

-74 IAENMQK
+74 TAENMQE

-133 PVQAPTTATEH
+133 PVQTPTTATEH
-144 KSPRQAQEL
+144 KSPRQVQEV
-153 TAPMDTKVINVENG
+153 TSPEDTKVINVENG

-247 TQNNDTVIAYG
+247 TQNNDTVIAFG
-258 EVKDKNRIRYR
+258 EINEQNRVRYR
-269 FTDYVSDKENVVGKL
+269 FTDYVNQKENLKGKL
-284 SLNLFIN
+284 ALNLFIK
-291 PAKVQNR
+291 PDKVQTA
-298 GNINVSST
+298 GNITVSSK
-306 LGSIKTEETFNI
+306 LGNQVTSQNFNI
-318 EYIDGVKNNEGVTL
+318 QYIDGVKNRAGVTL
-332 NGRLDDLS
+332 NGRIDTLS
-340 KADQSFTHYTTFK
+340 KTDQTFTHFATFK
-353 PSQNEL
+353 PNNNALTSVTITGKVKNGALQNG
-359 TNVSLKGTVTTGAI
+359 K
-373 ENGIAGEVKIY
+373 AGEVKVY

-390 ELPESVYANVNDT
+390 ELPQSVYANVNDT
-403 SHFNDITSNLSNS
+403 KQFNDITNSMKS
-416 IKSTSTGYEITFDMK
+416 IKNYSNGYEITFDM
-431 NKKPYVIVYKGHY
+431 NKDNHPYIIVYQGHF
-444 NKDASDFDFTT
+444 NNNAKDFDFST
-455 NAIGHQNLNRSPYN
+455 NATGYQNLNQSEYSYYWPYN
-469 HYWSYNHYFNLTWKN
+469 YSFNLTWDN

-504 TYGFSE
+504 TYGYSPT
-510 LVDTTQNT
+510 VNTIQDTH
-518 APATMTFQTTGVLE
+518 ADYPVMTFQQPGTLE
-532 EIEDS
+532 ETEDS
-537 VVLNTL
+537 MPITTL
-543 SQSGE
+543 TESGE
-548 DRGENT
+548 DRSENT

-625 TTEEDTMEY
+625 TTKEDTMEY
-634 TTDGLLIEFDDEM
+634 TTDSLLIEFDDEM

-731 SATYRIGDFV
+731 SATYRIGNFV

-824 NIDVTQDDMSIDAG
+824 NIDVTQNDMSIDAG

-888 GVVLNTTTSDA
+888 
-899 NGHYQF
+899 
-905 TNVQKGKYIVEFTT
+905 
-919 PEGYEAT
+919 
-926 SKHTTA
+926 
-932 NTEKDSDGLIA
+932 
-943 NIDVTQ
+943 
-949 DDMSIDA
+949 
-956 GFFPLENWNPQPKD
+956 
-970 ETYTIGDFVWR
+970 
-981 DEDHNGVQNDGEH
+981 
-994 GLEGV
+994 
-999 LVTLKTADGVVLN
+999 
-1012 TTTSDAN
+1012 
-1019 GHYQFTNVQK
+1019 
-1029 GKYIV
+1029 
-1034 EFTTPEGYEATSKH
+1034 
-1048 TTANTEKD
+1048 
-1056 SDGLIA
+1056 
-1062 NIDVTQDDMSID
+1062 
-1074 AGFFPL
+1074 
-1080 ENWNPQPKDETYT
+1080 
-1093 IGDFVWRDE
+1093 
-1102 GHNGVQN
+1102 
-1109 DGEHG
+1109 
-1114 LEGVLVTLKT
+1114 
-1124 ADGVVLNTTTSD
+1124 
-1136 ANGHYQFTNVQK
+1136 
-1148 GKYIVEFTTPEGYE
+1148 
-1162 PTSKHTTANTEKDSD
+1162 
-1177 GLIANIDVTQDD
+1177 
-1189 MSIDAGFFPLEN
+1189 
-1201 WNPQPEPKNPDDK
+1201 
-1214 EKPAPEQPDVPQPEP
+1214 
-1229 KNPDDKEKPAPEQ
+1229 
-1242 PDVPQPEPKN
+1242 
-1252 PDDREKPAPE
+1252 
-1262 QPDVPQPE
+1262 
-1270 PKNPDDKEKPAPEQ
+1270 
-1284 PDAPQPKPMLPGE
+1284 
-1297 KVKPKPTH
+1297 
-1305 PGEAM
+1305 
-1310 QTTPQDKSTSQTD
+1310 
-1323 EALPQTGESSSQSSA
+1323 
-1338 LIFGGLLSLLGL
+1338 
-1350 GLLRRSSKQNRSSM
+1350 
-1364 K
+1364 

>member
-41 ATTQEHNVETE
+41 TTTQEQNAEKE

-63 VAQQA
+63 AAQQTA
-68 VSESAP
+68 VESIPAS
-74 IAENMQK
+74 ENMQER
-81 TTSVASENA
+81 TLVASENG
-90 KEVTA
+90 KEVTTTE
-95 SDSTQEVTK
+95 STQEVTK
-104 TEAKDTATMKDSEIA
+104 TETKDIVTMKDSEIA
-119 QPVSEVNKPVTQTA
+119 QPVSHLDKPVTQTA
-133 PVQAPTTATEH
+133 PVQTPTTANKQT
-144 KSPRQAQEL
+144 SPRQAQED
-153 TAPMDTKVINVENG
+153 TAPMGMKEVNVENG
-167 TDVTSKVKVET
+167 TDVTSKVKVEN

-186 NDKTYRQS
+186 NDRTYRQPD
-194 NTVNPHKAER
+194 TVNPHKAER

-211 SFENGIKAGDYF
+211 SFDKDIKNDDYF
-223 DFQLSDNVDTNGIS
+223 EFQLSDNVDTNGIS

-247 TQNNDTVIAYG
+247 TQNNDTVIAFG
-258 EVKDKNRIRYR
+258 EINEQNRVRYR
-269 FTDYVSDKENVVGKL
+269 FTDYVNQKENLKGKL
-284 SLNLFIN
+284 ALNLFIK
-291 PAKVQNR
+291 PDKVQTA
-298 GNINVSST
+298 GNITVSSK
-306 LGSIKTEETFNI
+306 LGNQVTSQNFNI
-318 EYIDGVKNNEGVTL
+318 QYIDGVKNRSGVTL
-332 NGRLDDLS
+332 NGRIDTLS
-340 KADQSFTHYTTFK
+340 KTDQTFTHFATFK
-353 PSQNEL
+353 PNNNALTSVTITGKVKNGALQNG
-359 TNVSLKGTVTTGAI
+359 K
-373 ENGIAGEVKIY
+373 AGEVKVY

-390 ELPESVYANVNDT
+390 ELPQSVYANVNDT
-403 SHFNDITSNLSNS
+403 KQFNDITNSMKS
-416 IKSTSTGYEITFDMK
+416 IKNNSNGYEITFDM
-431 NKKPYVIVYKGHY
+431 NKDNHPYIIVYQGHF
-444 NKDASDFDFTT
+444 NNNAKDFDFST
-455 NAIGHQNLNRSPYN
+455 NATGYQNLNQSEYSYYWPYN
-469 HYWSYNHYFNLTWKN
+469 YSFNLTWDN

-504 TYGFSE
+504 TYGYSPT
-510 LVDTTQNT
+510 VNTIQDTH
-518 APATMTFQTTGVLE
+518 ADYPVMTFQQPGTLE
-532 EIEDS
+532 ETEDS
-537 VVLNTL
+537 MPITTL
-543 SQSGE
+543 TESGE
-548 DRGENT
+548 DRSENT

-584 DAVDFEEETNHGE
+584 DAVDFEEETNHGD

-614 TGMLTGAISDH
+614 TGMLTGAISNH

-1062 NIDVTQDDMSID
+1062 NIDVTQDDMLID

-1080 ENWNPQPKDETYT
+1080 ENWN
-1093 IGDFVWRDE
+1093 
-1102 GHNGVQN
+1102 
-1109 DGEHG
+1109 
-1114 LEGVLVTLKT
+1114 
-1124 ADGVVLNTTTSD
+1124 
-1136 ANGHYQFTNVQK
+1136 
-1148 GKYIVEFTTPEGYE
+1148 
-1162 PTSKHTTANTEKDSD
+1162 
-1177 GLIANIDVTQDD
+1177 
-1189 MSIDAGFFPLEN
+1189 
-1201 WNPQPEPKNPDDK
+1201 
-1214 EKPAPEQPDVPQPEP
+1214 PQPEP

-1270 PKNPDDKEKPAPEQ
+1270 PKNPDDREKPAPEQ
-1284 PDAPQPKPMLPGE
+1284 PDVPQPEPKNPDDREKPAPEQPDVPQPKPMLPGE

>member
-41 ATTQEHNVETE
+41 TTTQEQNAEKE

-63 VAQQA
+63 AAQQTA
-68 VSESAP
+68 VESIPAS
-74 IAENMQK
+74 ENMQER
-81 TTSVASENA
+81 TLVASENG
-90 KEVTA
+90 KEVTTTE
-95 SDSTQEVTK
+95 STQEVTK
-104 TEAKDTATMKDSEIA
+104 TETKDTVTMKATEIV
-119 QPVSEVNKPVTQTA
+119 QPVSQIDKSVTQTA
-133 PVQAPTTATEH
+133 APVAEPSTANKQT
-144 KSPRQAQEL
+144 SPRQVQEL

-167 TDVTSKVKVET
+167 TDVTSKVKVEK

-186 NDKTYRQS
+186 KDKTYHQS

-204 VTLNYDW
+204 VTLNYEWTFDKD
-211 SFENGIKAGDYF
+211 IKNDDYF
-223 DFQLSDNVDTNGIS
+223 EFQLSDNVDTNGIS

-247 TQNNDTVIAYG
+247 TQNNDTVIAFG
-258 EVKDKNRIRYR
+258 EINEQNRVRYR
-269 FTDYVSDKENVVGKL
+269 FTDYVSKKDNVKGNL
-284 SLNLFIN
+284 SLNLFID
-291 PAKVQNR
+291 PSKVLNN
-298 GNINVSST
+298 GNTTVSSILNGT
-306 LGSIKTEETFNI
+306 KTESTFNI
-318 EYIDGVKNNEGVTL
+318 EYIDGIHNAAGVTL
-332 NGRLDDLS
+332 NGRLDELS
-340 KADQSFTHYTTFK
+340 KANQTFTHFATFK
-353 PSQNEL
+353 PKHNKLSSVTIKGKVKNGVLQNS
-359 TNVSLKGTVTTGAI
+359 N
-373 ENGIAGEVKIY
+373 NGEVKVY
-384 EFIGSG
+384 EFIGNG
-390 ELPESVYANVNDT
+390 ELPQSVYANVNDT
-403 SHFNDITSNLSNS
+403 NQFKDITTSMNSKKSNG
-416 IKSTSTGYEITFDMK
+416 TGYEITFDMM
-431 NKKPYVIVYKGHY
+431 NDKPYVILYKGY
-444 NKDASDFDFTT
+444 FDSNSKDFDFTT
-455 NAIGHQNLNRSPYN
+455 NATGYQNLNQSSYY
-469 HYWSYNHYFNLTWKN
+469 YWPYNHYFNLTWYN

-548 DRGENT
+548 DRSENT

-705 PLVIDLSTPKHN
+705 PLVIDLSTPKHK

-1034 EFTTPEGYEATSKH
+1034 EFTTPEGYE
-1048 TTANTEKD
+1048 
-1056 SDGLIA
+1056 
-1062 NIDVTQDDMSID
+1062 
-1074 AGFFPL
+1074 
-1080 ENWNPQPKDETYT
+1080 
-1093 IGDFVWRDE
+1093 
-1102 GHNGVQN
+1102 
-1109 DGEHG
+1109 
-1114 LEGVLVTLKT
+1114 
-1124 ADGVVLNTTTSD
+1124 
-1136 ANGHYQFTNVQK
+1136 
-1148 GKYIVEFTTPEGYE
+1148 

-1229 KNPDDKEKPAPEQ
+1229 KNPDDREKPAPEQ

-1284 PDAPQPKPMLPGE
+1284 PDVPQPKPMLPGE

-1323 EALPQTGESSSQSSA
+1323 EVLPKTGESSSQSSA

>member
-204 VTLNYDW
+204 VTLNYEWTFDKD
-211 SFENGIKAGDYF
+211 IKNDDYF
-223 DFQLSDNVDTNGIS
+223 EFQLSDNVDTNGIS

-247 TQNNDTVIAYG
+247 TQNNDTVIAFG
-258 EVKDKNRIRYR
+258 EINEQNRVRYR
-269 FTDYVSDKENVVGKL
+269 FTDYVSKKDNVKGNL
-284 SLNLFIN
+284 SLNLFID
-291 PAKVQNR
+291 PSKVLNN
-298 GNINVSST
+298 GNTTVSSILNGT
-306 LGSIKTEETFNI
+306 KTESTFNI
-318 EYIDGVKNNEGVTL
+318 EYIDGIHNAAGVTL
-332 NGRLDDLS
+332 NGRLDELS
-340 KADQSFTHYTTFK
+340 KANQTFTHFATFK
-353 PSQNEL
+353 PKHNKLSSVTIKGKVKNGVLQNS
-359 TNVSLKGTVTTGAI
+359 N
-373 ENGIAGEVKIY
+373 NGEVKVY
-384 EFIGSG
+384 EFIGNG
-390 ELPESVYANVNDT
+390 ELPQSVYANVNDT
-403 SHFNDITSNLSNS
+403 NQFKDITTSMNSKKSNG
-416 IKSTSTGYEITFDMK
+416 TGYEITFDTM
-431 NKKPYVIVYKGHY
+431 NDKPYVILYKGY
-444 NKDASDFDFTT
+444 FDSNAKDFDFTT
-455 NAIGHQNLNRSPYN
+455 NATGYQNLNQSSYY
-469 HYWSYNHYFNLTWKN
+469 YWPYNHYFNLTWDN

-625 TTEEDTMEY
+625 TIEEDTMEY

-748 GVQNDGEHGLEGVL
+748 GVQNDGEH
-762 VTLKTADGVVLNTT
+762 
-776 TSDANG
+776 
-782 HYQFTNVQKGKYI
+782 
-795 VEFTTPEGY
+795 
-804 EATSKHTTANTE
+804 
-816 KDSDGLIA
+816 
-824 NIDVTQDDMSIDAG
+824 
-838 FFPLENWNPQ
+838 
-848 PKDETYTIGDFVWRD
+848 
-863 EDHNGVQNDG
+863 
-873 EHGLEGVLVTLKTAD
+873 
-888 GVVLNTTTSDA
+888 
-899 NGHYQF
+899 
-905 TNVQKGKYIVEFTT
+905 
-919 PEGYEAT
+919 
-926 SKHTTA
+926 
-932 NTEKDSDGLIA
+932 
-943 NIDVTQ
+943 
-949 DDMSIDA
+949 
-956 GFFPLENWNPQPKD
+956 
-970 ETYTIGDFVWR
+970 
-981 DEDHNGVQNDGEH
+981 
-994 GLEGV
+994 
-999 LVTLKTADGVVLN
+999 
-1012 TTTSDAN
+1012 
-1019 GHYQFTNVQK
+1019 
-1029 GKYIV
+1029 
-1034 EFTTPEGYEATSKH
+1034 
-1048 TTANTEKD
+1048 
-1056 SDGLIA
+1056 
-1062 NIDVTQDDMSID
+1062 
-1074 AGFFPL
+1074 
-1080 ENWNPQPKDETYT
+1080 
-1093 IGDFVWRDE
+1093 
-1102 GHNGVQN
+1102 
-1109 DGEHG
+1109 
-1114 LEGVLVTLKT
+1114 
-1124 ADGVVLNTTTSD
+1124 
-1136 ANGHYQFTNVQK
+1136 
-1148 GKYIVEFTTPEGYE
+1148 
-1162 PTSKHTTANTEKDSD
+1162 
-1177 GLIANIDVTQDD
+1177 
-1189 MSIDAGFFPLEN
+1189 
-1201 WNPQPEPKNPDDK
+1201 
-1214 EKPAPEQPDVPQPEP
+1214 
-1229 KNPDDKEKPAPEQ
+1229 
-1242 PDVPQPEPKN
+1242 
-1252 PDDREKPAPE
+1252 
-1262 QPDVPQPE
+1262 
-1270 PKNPDDKEKPAPEQ
+1270 
-1284 PDAPQPKPMLPGE
+1284 
-1297 KVKPKPTH
+1297 
-1305 PGEAM
+1305 
-1310 QTTPQDKSTSQTD
+1310 
-1323 EALPQTGESSSQSSA
+1323 
-1338 LIFGGLLSLLGL
+1338 
-1350 GLLRRSSKQNRSSM
+1350 
-1364 K
+1364 

>member
-1080 ENWNPQPKDETYT
+1080 ENWNPQP
-1093 IGDFVWRDE
+1093 
-1102 GHNGVQN
+1102 
-1109 DGEHG
+1109 
-1114 LEGVLVTLKT
+1114 
-1124 ADGVVLNTTTSD
+1124 
-1136 ANGHYQFTNVQK
+1136 
-1148 GKYIVEFTTPEGYE
+1148 
-1162 PTSKHTTANTEKDSD
+1162 
-1177 GLIANIDVTQDD
+1177 
-1189 MSIDAGFFPLEN
+1189 
-1201 WNPQPEPKNPDDK
+1201 EPKNPDDK
-1214 EKPAPEQPDVPQPEP
+1214 EKPGPEQPDVPQPEP
-1229 KNPDDKEKPAPEQ
+1229 KNPDDREKPAPEQ

-1284 PDAPQPKPMLPGE
+1284 PDVPQPKPMLPGE

>member
-41 ATTQEHNVETE
+41 TTTQEQNAEKE

-63 VAQQA
+63 AAQQT
-68 VSESAP
+68 VSELAP
-74 IAENMQK
+74 IVENMQK

-90 KEVTA
+90 KAITA
-95 SDSTQEVTK
+95 PDSTQEVTK

-119 QPVSEVNKPVTQTA
+119 QPVSQIDKSVTQTA
-133 PVQAPTTATEH
+133 PVQTPTTATEQ
-144 KSPRQAQEL
+144 KSTRQAQED
-153 TAPMDTKVINVENG
+153 TAPMGMKEVNVENG
-167 TDVTSKVKVET
+167 TDVTSKVKVEN

-186 NDKTYRQS
+186 NDRTYRQPD
-194 NTVNPHKAER
+194 TVNPHKAER
-204 VTLNYDW
+204 VTLNYEWTFDKD
-211 SFENGIKAGDYF
+211 IKNDDYF
-223 DFQLSDNVDTNGIS
+223 EFQLSDNVDTNGIS

-247 TQNNDTVIAYG
+247 TQNNDTVIAFG
-258 EVKDKNRIRYR
+258 EINEQNRVRYR
-269 FTDYVSDKENVVGKL
+269 FTDYVNQKENLKGKL
-284 SLNLFIN
+284 ALNLFIK
-291 PAKVQNR
+291 PDKVQTA
-298 GNINVSST
+298 GNITVSSK
-306 LGSIKTEETFNI
+306 LGNQVTSQNFNI
-318 EYIDGVKNNEGVTL
+318 QYIDGVKNRAGVTL
-332 NGRLDDLS
+332 NGRIDTLS
-340 KADQSFTHYTTFK
+340 KTDQTFTHFATFK
-353 PSQNEL
+353 PNNNALTSVTITGKVKNGALQNG
-359 TNVSLKGTVTTGAI
+359 K
-373 ENGIAGEVKIY
+373 AGEVKVY

-390 ELPESVYANVNDT
+390 ELPQSVYANVNDT
-403 SHFNDITSNLSNS
+403 KQFNDITNSMKS
-416 IKSTSTGYEITFDMK
+416 IKNNSNGYEITFDM
-431 NKKPYVIVYKGHY
+431 NKDNHPYIIVYQGHF
-444 NKDASDFDFTT
+444 NNNAKDFDFST
-455 NAIGHQNLNRSPYN
+455 NATGYQNLNQSEYSYYWPYN
-469 HYWSYNHYFNLTWKN
+469 YSFNLTWDN

-504 TYGFSE
+504 TYGFSPTVE
-510 LVDTTQNT
+510 TSQNT
-518 APATMTFQTTGVLE
+518 IIDSPVMTFQQSGTLE
-532 EIEDS
+532 ETEDS
-537 VVLNTL
+537 MPITTL

-614 TGMLTGAISDH
+614 TSMLTGAISDH

-748 GVQNDGEHGLEGVL
+748 GVQNDGEYGLEGVL

-956 GFFPLENWNPQPKD
+956 GFFPLENWNPQP
-970 ETYTIGDFVWR
+970 
-981 DEDHNGVQNDGEH
+981 
-994 GLEGV
+994 
-999 LVTLKTADGVVLN
+999 
-1012 TTTSDAN
+1012 
-1019 GHYQFTNVQK
+1019 
-1029 GKYIV
+1029 
-1034 EFTTPEGYEATSKH
+1034 
-1048 TTANTEKD
+1048 
-1056 SDGLIA
+1056 
-1062 NIDVTQDDMSID
+1062 
-1074 AGFFPL
+1074 
-1080 ENWNPQPKDETYT
+1080 
-1093 IGDFVWRDE
+1093 
-1102 GHNGVQN
+1102 
-1109 DGEHG
+1109 
-1114 LEGVLVTLKT
+1114 
-1124 ADGVVLNTTTSD
+1124 
-1136 ANGHYQFTNVQK
+1136 
-1148 GKYIVEFTTPEGYE
+1148 
-1162 PTSKHTTANTEKDSD
+1162 
-1177 GLIANIDVTQDD
+1177 
-1189 MSIDAGFFPLEN
+1189 
-1201 WNPQPEPKNPDDK
+1201 EPKNPDDK
-1214 EKPAPEQPDVPQPEP
+1214 EKPGPEQPDVPQPEP
-1229 KNPDDKEKPAPEQ
+1229 KNPDDREKPAPEQ

-1323 EALPQTGESSSQSSA
+1323 EVLPKTGESSSQSSA

>member
-41 ATTQEHNVETE
+41 TTTQEQNAEKE

-63 VAQQA
+63 AAQQTA
-68 VSESAP
+68 VESIPAS
-74 IAENMQK
+74 ENMQER
-81 TTSVASENA
+81 TLVASENG
-90 KEVTA
+90 KEVTTTE
-95 SDSTQEVTK
+95 STQEVTK
-104 TEAKDTATMKDSEIA
+104 TETKDTVTMKATEIV
-119 QPVSEVNKPVTQTA
+119 QPVSQIDKSVTQTA
-133 PVQAPTTATEH
+133 APVAEPSTANKQT
-144 KSPRQAQEL
+144 SPRQVQEL

-167 TDVTSKVKVET
+167 TDVTSKVKVEK

-186 NDKTYRQS
+186 KDKTYHQS

-204 VTLNYDW
+204 VTLNYEWTFDKD
-211 SFENGIKAGDYF
+211 IKNDDYF
-223 DFQLSDNVDTNGIS
+223 EFQLSDNVDTNGIS

-247 TQNNDTVIAYG
+247 TQNNDTVIAFG
-258 EVKDKNRIRYR
+258 EINEQNRVRYR
-269 FTDYVSDKENVVGKL
+269 FTDYVSKKDNVKGNL
-284 SLNLFIN
+284 SLNLFID
-291 PAKVQNR
+291 PSKVLNN
-298 GNINVSST
+298 GNTTVSSILNGT
-306 LGSIKTEETFNI
+306 KTESTFNI
-318 EYIDGVKNNEGVTL
+318 EYIDGIHNAAGVTL
-332 NGRLDDLS
+332 NGRLDELS
-340 KADQSFTHYTTFK
+340 KANQTFTHFATFK
-353 PSQNEL
+353 PKHNKLSSVTIKGKVKNGVLQNS
-359 TNVSLKGTVTTGAI
+359 N
-373 ENGIAGEVKIY
+373 NGEVKVY
-384 EFIGSG
+384 EFIGNG
-390 ELPESVYANVNDT
+390 ELPQSVYANVNDT
-403 SHFNDITSNLSNS
+403 NQFKDITTSMNSKKSNG
-416 IKSTSTGYEITFDMK
+416 TGYEITFDMM
-431 NKKPYVIVYKGHY
+431 NDKPYVILYKGY
-444 NKDASDFDFTT
+444 FDSNSKDFDFTT
-455 NAIGHQNLNRSPYN
+455 NATGYQNLNQSSYY
-469 HYWSYNHYFNLTWKN
+469 YWPYNHYFNLTWDN

-731 SATYRIGDFV
+731 SATYRIGNFV

-838 FFPLENWNPQ
+838 FFPLENWNAQ

-956 GFFPLENWNPQPKD
+956 GFFPLENWNPQP
-970 ETYTIGDFVWR
+970 
-981 DEDHNGVQNDGEH
+981 
-994 GLEGV
+994 
-999 LVTLKTADGVVLN
+999 
-1012 TTTSDAN
+1012 
-1019 GHYQFTNVQK
+1019 
-1029 GKYIV
+1029 
-1034 EFTTPEGYEATSKH
+1034 
-1048 TTANTEKD
+1048 
-1056 SDGLIA
+1056 
-1062 NIDVTQDDMSID
+1062 
-1074 AGFFPL
+1074 
-1080 ENWNPQPKDETYT
+1080 
-1093 IGDFVWRDE
+1093 
-1102 GHNGVQN
+1102 
-1109 DGEHG
+1109 
-1114 LEGVLVTLKT
+1114 
-1124 ADGVVLNTTTSD
+1124 
-1136 ANGHYQFTNVQK
+1136 
-1148 GKYIVEFTTPEGYE
+1148 
-1162 PTSKHTTANTEKDSD
+1162 
-1177 GLIANIDVTQDD
+1177 
-1189 MSIDAGFFPLEN
+1189 
-1201 WNPQPEPKNPDDK
+1201 EPKNPDDK
-1214 EKPAPEQPDVPQPEP
+1214 EKPGPEQPDVPQPEP
-1229 KNPDDKEKPAPEQ
+1229 KNPDDREKPAPEQ

-1323 EALPQTGESSSQSSA
+1323 EALPKTGESSSQSSA

>member
-41 ATTQEHNVETE
+41 TTTQEQNAEKE
-52 QTKTEGELTTE
+52 QAKTEGELTTE
-63 VAQQA
+63 AAQQTA
-68 VSESAP
+68 VESIPAS
-74 IAENMQK
+74 ENMQER
-81 TTSVASENA
+81 TLVASENG
-90 KEVTA
+90 KEVTTTE
-95 SDSTQEVTK
+95 STQEVTK
-104 TEAKDTATMKDSEIA
+104 TETKDTVTMKATEIV
-119 QPVSEVNKPVTQTA
+119 QPVSQIDKSVTQTA
-133 PVQAPTTATEH
+133 APVAEPSTANKQT
-144 KSPRQAQEL
+144 SPQQVQEL

-167 TDVTSKVKVET
+167 TDVTSKVKVEK

-186 NDKTYRQS
+186 NDRTYRQPD
-194 NTVNPHKAER
+194 TVNPHKAER
-204 VTLNYDW
+204 VTLNYEWTFDKD
-211 SFENGIKAGDYF
+211 IKNDDYF
-223 DFQLSDNVDTNGIS
+223 EFQLSDNVDTNGIS

-247 TQNNDTVIAYG
+247 TQNNDTVIAFG
-258 EVKDKNRIRYR
+258 EINEQNRVRYR
-269 FTDYVSDKENVVGKL
+269 FTDYVSKKDNVKGNL
-284 SLNLFIN
+284 SLNLFID
-291 PAKVQNR
+291 PSKVLNN
-298 GNINVSST
+298 GNTTVSSILNGT
-306 LGSIKTEETFNI
+306 KTESTFNI
-318 EYIDGVKNNEGVTL
+318 EYIDGIHNAAGVTL
-332 NGRLDDLS
+332 NGRLDELS
-340 KADQSFTHYTTFK
+340 KANQTFTHFATFK
-353 PSQNEL
+353 PKHNKLSSVTIKGKVKNGVLQNS
-359 TNVSLKGTVTTGAI
+359 N
-373 ENGIAGEVKIY
+373 NGEVKVY
-384 EFIGSG
+384 EFIGNG
-390 ELPESVYANVNDT
+390 ELPQSVYANVNDT
-403 SHFNDITSNLSNS
+403 NQFKDITTSMNSKKSNG
-416 IKSTSTGYEITFDMK
+416 TGYEITFDTM
-431 NKKPYVIVYKGHY
+431 NDKPYVILYKGY
-444 NKDASDFDFTT
+444 FDSNSKDFDFTT
-455 NAIGHQNLNRSPYN
+455 NATGYQNLNQSSYY
-469 HYWSYNHYFNLTWKN
+469 YWPYNHYFNLTWDN

-1080 ENWNPQPKDETYT
+1080 ENWNPQP
-1093 IGDFVWRDE
+1093 
-1102 GHNGVQN
+1102 
-1109 DGEHG
+1109 
-1114 LEGVLVTLKT
+1114 
-1124 ADGVVLNTTTSD
+1124 
-1136 ANGHYQFTNVQK
+1136 
-1148 GKYIVEFTTPEGYE
+1148 
-1162 PTSKHTTANTEKDSD
+1162 
-1177 GLIANIDVTQDD
+1177 
-1189 MSIDAGFFPLEN
+1189 
-1201 WNPQPEPKNPDDK
+1201 EPKNPDDK
-1214 EKPAPEQPDVPQPEP
+1214 EKPG
-1229 KNPDDKEKPAPEQ
+1229 
-1242 PDVPQPEPKN
+1242 
-1252 PDDREKPAPE
+1252 PE

-1323 EALPQTGESSSQSSA
+1323 EALPKTGESSSQSSA

>member
-41 ATTQEHNVETE
+41 TTTQEQNAEKE

-63 VAQQA
+63 AAQQTA
-68 VSESAP
+68 VESIPAS
-74 IAENMQK
+74 ENMQER
-81 TTSVASENA
+81 TLVASENG
-90 KEVTA
+90 KEVTTTE
-95 SDSTQEVTK
+95 STQEVTK
-104 TEAKDTATMKDSEIA
+104 TETKDIVTMKDSEIA

-178 SSITGHQN
+178 SSITSHQN

-782 HYQFTNVQKGKYI
+782 HYQFTNVQKGKYV

-1080 ENWNPQPKDETYT
+1080 ENWNPQP
-1093 IGDFVWRDE
+1093 
-1102 GHNGVQN
+1102 
-1109 DGEHG
+1109 
-1114 LEGVLVTLKT
+1114 
-1124 ADGVVLNTTTSD
+1124 
-1136 ANGHYQFTNVQK
+1136 
-1148 GKYIVEFTTPEGYE
+1148 
-1162 PTSKHTTANTEKDSD
+1162 
-1177 GLIANIDVTQDD
+1177 
-1189 MSIDAGFFPLEN
+1189 
-1201 WNPQPEPKNPDDK
+1201 EPKNPDDK
-1214 EKPAPEQPDVPQPEP
+1214 EKPGPEQPDVPQPEP
-1229 KNPDDKEKPAPEQ
+1229 KNPDDREKPAPEQ

-1284 PDAPQPKPMLPGE
+1284 PDVPQPKPMLPGE

-1323 EALPQTGESSSQSSA
+1323 EALPKTGESSSQSSA

>member
-41 ATTQEHNVETE
+41 TTTQEQNAEKE
-52 QTKTEGELTTE
+52 QAKTEGELTTE
-63 VAQQA
+63 AAQQA

-74 IAENMQK
+74 IVENMQE

-133 PVQAPTTATEH
+133 PVQTPTTATEH
-144 KSPRQAQEL
+144 KSPRQVQEV
-153 TAPMDTKVINVENG
+153 TSPEDTKVINVENG

-237 TVKKVPNIVD
+237 TIKKVPHIMD
-247 TQNNDTVIAYG
+247 SQNSEQIIAYG
-258 EVKDKNRIRYR
+258 EINENNRVRYR
-269 FTDYVSDKENVVGKL
+269 FTDYVSKKDNVKGKL
-284 SLNLFIN
+284 ALNLFIK
-291 PAKVQNR
+291 PDKVQTA
-298 GNINVSST
+298 GNITVSSK
-306 LGSIKTEETFNI
+306 LGNQVTSQNFNVQ
-318 EYIDGVKNNEGVTL
+318 YIDGVKNRAGVTL
-332 NGRLDDLS
+332 NGRIDTLS
-340 KADQSFTHYTTFK
+340 KTDQTFTHFATFK
-353 PSQNEL
+353 PNNNALTSVTITGKVKNGALQNG
-359 TNVSLKGTVTTGAI
+359 K
-373 ENGIAGEVKIY
+373 AGEVKVY

-390 ELPESVYANVNDT
+390 ELPQSVYANVNDT
-403 SHFNDITSNLSNS
+403 KQFNDITKSMKS
-416 IKSTSTGYEITFDMK
+416 IKNNSNGYEITFDM
-431 NKKPYVIVYKGHY
+431 NKDNHPYIIVYQGHF
-444 NKDASDFDFTT
+444 NNNAKDFDFST
-455 NAIGHQNLNRSPYN
+455 NATGYQNLNQSEYSYYWPYN
-469 HYWSYNHYFNLTWKN
+469 YSFNLTWDN

-504 TYGFSE
+504 TYGYSE

-548 DRGENT
+548 DRSENT

-1034 EFTTPEGYEATSKH
+1034 EFTTPEGYE
-1048 TTANTEKD
+1048 
-1056 SDGLIA
+1056 
-1062 NIDVTQDDMSID
+1062 
-1074 AGFFPL
+1074 
-1080 ENWNPQPKDETYT
+1080 
-1093 IGDFVWRDE
+1093 
-1102 GHNGVQN
+1102 
-1109 DGEHG
+1109 
-1114 LEGVLVTLKT
+1114 
-1124 ADGVVLNTTTSD
+1124 
-1136 ANGHYQFTNVQK
+1136 
-1148 GKYIVEFTTPEGYE
+1148 

-1229 KNPDDKEKPAPEQ
+1229 KNPDDREKPAPEQ

-1270 PKNPDDKEKPAPEQ
+1270 PKNPDDREKPAPEQ
-1284 PDAPQPKPMLPGE
+1284 PDVPQPKPMLPGE

-1323 EALPQTGESSSQSSA
+1323 EVLPKTGESSSQSSA